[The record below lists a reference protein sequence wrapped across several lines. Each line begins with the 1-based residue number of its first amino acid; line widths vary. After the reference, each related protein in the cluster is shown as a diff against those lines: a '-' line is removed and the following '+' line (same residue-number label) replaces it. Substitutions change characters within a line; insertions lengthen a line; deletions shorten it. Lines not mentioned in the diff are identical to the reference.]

1 KVSHFFPGHLWLF
14 IGLISGDDSLD
25 TREGVD
31 LVLKCRFTEHYDS
44 SDFTFYWARWT
55 CCPTLF
61 ENVAIGDVQLNSNY
75 RLDFRPSRGIYDLQ
89 IKNTSY
95 NRDNGRF
102 ECRIKAKG
110 TGADV
115 HQEFYNLTVLTAP
128 HPPMVTPG
136 NLAVATEEKPLELT
150 CSSIG
155 GSPDPMITWYREGST
170 VPLQSYALKGGSK
183 NHYTNATLQIV
194 PRRADDGAKY
204 KCVVWNRA
212 MPEGHTLETSVSLNV
227 NYYPRVEVGPQN
239 PLRIERDHVAKLEC
253 RVDAKPMVS
262 NVRWSR
268 NGQYVSATPTH
279 TIYRVNRHHAGKYT
293 CSADNGLG
301 KTGEKDIVLDVL
313 YPPIVVIESKTHEA
327 EEGETVLIRCN
338 VTANPSPINIE
349 WLKEGAP
356 DFRHNGELLT
366 LGSVR
371 AEHAGNYICRSVN
384 IMQPFN
390 SKRVEGVGN
399 STVALLVRHRP
410 GQAYI
415 TPNKPVVHVGNGVT
429 LTCSANPPGWPVP
442 QYRWFRDIDGDIGN
456 TQKILAQGPQY
467 SIPKA
472 HLGSEGKYHC
482 HAVNEL
488 GIGKIA
494 TIILEVHQPPQFL
507 AKLQQHMTR
516 RVGDVDYAVTCSAKG
531 KPTPQIRWIK
541 DGTEILATRKMFDI
555 RTTPTDAGGGVV
567 AVQSILRFRGKAR
580 PNGNQLLPNDRGLYT
595 CLYENDVNSAN
606 SSMHLRIEH
615 EPIIIHQYNKVAYDL
630 RESAEVVCRVQA
642 YPKPEFQW
650 QYGNNPSP
658 LTMSSDGHYEIS
670 TRMENNDIYTSIL
683 RIAHLQHSDY
693 GEYICRAVN
702 PLDSIRALIRLQPKG
717 SPEKAT
723 NLKILEVGH
732 NYAVLNWI
740 PGFNGGFSNTKYLVS
755 YRRVATPRE
764 QSLSDCS
771 GHGYIPSYQI
781 SSSSSSNSNH
791 EWIEFNCFKE
801 NPCKLAPLDQHQ
813 SYMFKV
819 YALNSKGTSAYSN
832 EVVATTKVSKIPPPL
847 HVSYDPNSH
856 VLGINVAATCL
867 SLIAVV
873 ESLVTRD
880 ATVPMW
886 EIVET
891 LTLLPSGSETT
902 FKEAVINHMS
912 RPAHYTTATSG
923 RSLGMGGG
931 GAGGV
936 AGGSHH
942 GEDRTMALAETA
954 GPGPV
959 VRVKLCLRS
968 NHEHCGAYA
977 NAEIGKSYMPHNSS
991 MTTSALVAIII
1002 ASISFCI
1009 FLALL
1014 YAFCRCRRTHAAKK
1028 EAAGGTGTATNTTT
1042 PGAAGGKEYDLD
1054 LDASRRPSLTQTS
1067 VGDPQQQ
1074 SQQQPPP
1081 PPPYYPTGT
1090 LDSKET
1096 GGGCGMELTLT
1107 ALHDPDEQ
1115 LNMQQ
1120 QQHHSN
1126 HGQYQQP
1133 KAILGIYSGA
1143 GAGPGAGAGAG
1154 GVGSGGGGGAHSNGY
1169 GYHVTSAIGV
1179 DGDSYQ
1185 VLPSAASSAAG
1196 SHGIGHGH
1204 GHGHGIG
1211 TGAGESGPLEA
1222 TPATCNIGGTGS
1234 GSSNINP
1241 KQQLIARANL
1251 TNQPTIAST
1260 TNNKIFSSSNNN
1272 NGNSN
1277 SNHSTNNTTTTN
1289 NNNSSSSNSTSIT
1302 TLQRIHLA
1310 NRERERVTAA
1320 TAGTTTALATT
1331 ITTTSRNAKAATT
1344 TTTLAITG
1352 SSNNSNEN
1360 NYSNARDMSQEAL
1373 WRLQLAAAQS
1383 QQIYVERPPS
1393 AFSGLVDYSGYSPHI
1408 QTVTSSL
1415 SQQSFAAGG
1424 SAPAQPLAP
1433 HEMLQA
1439 AQRYG
1444 TLRKSAGKQP
1454 PLPPQ
1459 RKDLGQQPKPQQQ
1472 MGKLLFLLIG

>member
-1 KVSHFFPGHLWLF
+1 MSTIKLLIIGQLWLW

-44 SDFTFYWARWT
+44 TDFTFYWARWT

-212 MPEGHTLETSVSLNV
+212 MPEGHMLETSVTLNV

-239 PLRIERDHVAKLEC
+239 PLKVERDHVAKLDC

-313 YPPIVVIESKTHEA
+313 YPPIVFIESKTHEA

-338 VTANPSPINIE
+338 VTANPSPINVE

-356 DFRHNGELLT
+356 DFRYTGELLT

-442 QYRWFRDIDGDIGN
+442 QYRWFRDMDGDIGN

-541 DGTEILATRKMFDI
+541 DGTEILPTRKMFDI

-615 EPIIIHQYNKVAYDL
+615 EPIVIHQYNKVAYDL

-670 TRMENNDIYTSIL
+670 TRMENNDVYTSIL

-702 PLDSIRALIRLQPKG
+702 PLDTIRAPIRLQPKG
-717 SPEKAT
+717 SPEKPT

-732 NYAVLNWI
+732 NYAVLNWT
-740 PGFNGGFSNTKYLVS
+740 PGFNGGFMSTKYLVS

-764 QSLSDCS
+764 QTLSDCS
-771 GHGYIPSYQI
+771 GNGYIPSYQI
-781 SSSSSSNSNH
+781 SSSSSNSNH

-819 YALNSKGTSAYSN
+819 YALNSKGTSGYSN
-832 EVVATTKVSKIPPPL
+832 EILATTKVSKIPPPL

-902 FKEAVINHMS
+902 FKEAIINHVS
-912 RPAHYTTATSG
+912 RPAHYTTATTSG
-923 RSLGMGGG
+923 RSLGVG
-931 GAGGV
+931 
-936 AGGSHH
+936 GGSHL

-977 NAEIGKSYMPHNSS
+977 NAEIGKSYMPHKSS

-1002 ASISFCI
+1002 ASLSFVV
-1009 FLALL
+1009 FLGLL
-1014 YAFCRCRRTHAAKK
+1014 YAFCHCRRKHASKK
-1028 EAAGGTGTATNTTT
+1028 ESSSVGGVVGGGNANTTT
-1042 PGAAGGKEYDLD
+1042 NPGSSGAKEYDLD
-1054 LDASRRPSLTQTS
+1054 LDASRRPSLSQ
-1067 VGDPQQQ
+1067 DPQQ

-1090 LDSKET
+1090 LDSKDI
-1096 GGGCGMELTLT
+1096 GSGNGNGGMELTLT

-1115 LNMQQ
+1115 LNMQQHQ

-1133 KAILGIYSGA
+1133 KAILGIY
-1143 GAGPGAGAGAG
+1143 G
-1154 GVGSGGGGGAHSNGY
+1154 GVAGSGGNNSGGQHPHSNGY

-1179 DGDSYQ
+1179 DSDSYQ
-1185 VLPSAASSAAG
+1185 VLPSVANSAAG
-1196 SHGIGHGH
+1196 SHGHGSGHGH
-1204 GHGHGIG
+1204 GHGL
-1211 TGAGESGPLEA
+1211 GAGEW
-1222 TPATCNIGGTGS
+1222 
-1234 GSSNINP
+1234 
-1241 KQQLIARANL
+1241 
-1251 TNQPTIAST
+1251 
-1260 TNNKIFSSSNNN
+1260 SSS
-1272 NGNSN
+1272 
-1277 SNHSTNNTTTTN
+1277 
-1289 NNNSSSSNSTSIT
+1289 
-1302 TLQRIHLA
+1302 
-1310 NRERERVTAA
+1310 
-1320 TAGTTTALATT
+1320 
-1331 ITTTSRNAKAATT
+1331 
-1344 TTTLAITG
+1344 
-1352 SSNNSNEN
+1352 NSNEN
-1360 NYSNARDMSQEAL
+1360 NYSNARDLSQEAL
-1373 WRLQLAAAQS
+1373 WRLQMATAQS

-1408 QTVTSSL
+1408 PTVTSSL
-1415 SQQSFAAGG
+1415 SQQSF
-1424 SAPAQPLAP
+1424 SPTQQLAP

-1444 TLRKSAGKQP
+1444 TLRKSGKQP

-1459 RKDLGQQPKPQQQ
+1459 RKDMQQQAKPPQQMADIIQ
-1472 MGKLLFLLIG
+1472 DLAN

>member
-1 KVSHFFPGHLWLF
+1 ICVPSCVIPGQLWLS

-44 SDFTFYWARWT
+44 TDFTFYWARWT

-212 MPEGHTLETSVSLNV
+212 MPEGHMLETSVSLNV

-239 PLRIERDHVAKLEC
+239 PLRVERDHVAKLEC

-268 NGQYVSATPTH
+268 NGQYVSATPIH

-356 DFRHNGELLT
+356 DFRYTGELLT

-384 IMQPFN
+384 IMQPFS
-390 SKRVEGVGN
+390 SKRIEGVGN

-442 QYRWFRDIDGDIGN
+442 QYRWFRDMDGDIGN

-541 DGTEILATRKMFDI
+541 DGTEILPTRKIFDI
-555 RTTPTDAGGGVV
+555 KTTPKDAGGGVV
-567 AVQSILRFRGKAR
+567 AVQSILRFRGGAR

-683 RIAHLQHSDY
+683 RIANLQHSDY

-702 PLDSIRALIRLQPKG
+702 PLDSIRAPIRLQPKG
-717 SPEKAT
+717 SPEKPT

-732 NYAVLNWI
+732 NYAVLNWT
-740 PGFNGGFSNTKYLVS
+740 PGFNGGFGNTKYLVS

-764 QSLSDCS
+764 QTLADCS

-781 SSSSSSNSNH
+781 SSSSSNSNH

-801 NPCKLAPLDQHQ
+801 NPCKLSPLDQHQ

-819 YALNSKGTSAYSN
+819 YALNSKGTSGYSN
-832 EVVATTKVSKIPPPL
+832 EILATTKVSKIPPPL

-891 LTLLPSGSETT
+891 LTLLSSGRETT
-902 FKEAVINHMS
+902 FKEAVISHIS
-912 RPAHYTTATSG
+912 RPAHYTTATTSG
-923 RSLGMGGG
+923 RSLG
-931 GAGGV
+931 GGV
-936 AGGSHH
+936 ISGGVVGGGSHL

-991 MTTSALVAIII
+991 MTTSALVAIVI
-1002 ASISFCI
+1002 ASLSFLV
-1009 FLALL
+1009 FAALL
-1014 YAFCRCRRTHAAKK
+1014 YAFCRCRRRHASKK
-1028 EAAGGTGTATNTTT
+1028 EGGGGDDTTT
-1042 PGAAGGKEYDLD
+1042 NPGSAVAKEYDLD
-1054 LDASRRPSLTQTS
+1054 LDASRRPSQS
-1067 VGDPQQQ
+1067 QDPQQ
-1074 SQQQPPP
+1074 SQQQQQPLPP
-1081 PPPYYPTGT
+1081 PPPYYPTGS
-1090 LDSKET
+1090 LDSKDI
-1096 GGGCGMELTLT
+1096 GSGNGGMELTLT

-1120 QQHHSN
+1120 QQQQQHSHNN

-1133 KAILGIYSGA
+1133 KAILGIYGGGSNA
-1143 GAGPGAGAGAG
+1143 G
-1154 GVGSGGGGGAHSNGY
+1154 GSGGNPHSNGY

-1179 DGDSYQ
+1179 DSDSYQ
-1185 VLPSAASSAAG
+1185 VLPSVANSAAG
-1196 SHGIGHGH
+1196 SHGSHGHGNGHGH
-1204 GHGHGIG
+1204 GL
-1211 TGAGESGPLEA
+1211 GAGESGPLEA
-1222 TPATCNIGGTGS
+1222 TPATCNISG

-1241 KQQLIARANL
+1241 MQQQHSARANL
-1251 TNQPTIAST
+1251 TNQPTTIAIA
-1260 TNNKIFSSSNNN
+1260 NNP
-1272 NGNSN
+1272 
-1277 SNHSTNNTTTTN
+1277 TTN
-1289 NNNSSSSNSTSIT
+1289 NNYNNNYNNNNT
-1302 TLQRIHLA
+1302 TNNNTNNCNTNTNTLKRSHLG
-1310 NRERERVTAA
+1310 NRERERERDPFARERSLVTAA
-1320 TAGTTTALATT
+1320 TAATTTALATT

-1373 WRLQLAAAQS
+1373 WRLQMAAAQS

-1408 QTVTSSL
+1408 PTVTSSL
-1415 SQQSFAAGG
+1415 SQQSF
-1424 SAPAQPLAP
+1424 SPTQQLTP

-1444 TLRKSAGKQP
+1444 TLRKSGKQP

-1459 RKDLGQQPKPQQQ
+1459 RKDLQQQAKPQQP
-1472 MGKLLFLLIG
+1472 MGKFITYVYH

>member
-1 KVSHFFPGHLWLF
+1 MSTIKLLIIGQLWLS

-44 SDFTFYWARWT
+44 TDFTFYWARWT

-212 MPEGHTLETSVSLNV
+212 MPEGHMLETSVTLNV

-239 PLRIERDHVAKLEC
+239 PLKVERDHVAKLDC

-313 YPPIVVIESKTHEA
+313 YPPIVFIESKTHEA

-338 VTANPSPINIE
+338 VTANPAPINVE

-356 DFRHNGELLT
+356 DFRYTGELLT

-384 IMQPFN
+384 IMQPFS

-442 QYRWFRDIDGDIGN
+442 QYRWFRDMDGDIGN
-456 TQKILAQGPQY
+456 TQKILSQGPQY

-541 DGTEILATRKMFDI
+541 DGTEILPTRKMFDI

-615 EPIIIHQYNKVAYDL
+615 EPIVIHQYNKVAYDL

-670 TRMENNDIYTSIL
+670 TRMENNDVYTSIL

-702 PLDSIRALIRLQPKG
+702 PLDSIRAPIRLQPKG
-717 SPEKAT
+717 SPEKPT

-732 NYAVLNWI
+732 NYAVLNWT
-740 PGFNGGFSNTKYLVS
+740 PGFNGGFMSTKYLVS

-764 QSLSDCS
+764 QTLSDCS
-771 GHGYIPSYQI
+771 GNGYIPSYQI
-781 SSSSSSNSNH
+781 SSSSSNSNH

-819 YALNSKGTSAYSN
+819 YALNSKGTSGYSN
-832 EVVATTKVSKIPPPL
+832 EILATTKVSKIPPPL

-902 FKEAVINHMS
+902 FKEAIINHVS
-912 RPAHYTTATSG
+912 RPAHYTTATTSG
-923 RSLGMGGG
+923 RSLGVG
-931 GAGGV
+931 
-936 AGGSHH
+936 GGSHL

-977 NAEIGKSYMPHNSS
+977 NAEIGKSYMPHKSS

-1002 ASISFCI
+1002 ASLSFVV
-1009 FLALL
+1009 FLGLL
-1014 YAFCRCRRTHAAKK
+1014 YAFCHCRRKHAAKK
-1028 EAAGGTGTATNTTT
+1028 ESSSVGGGVGGGNASATTNPGSTGA
-1042 PGAAGGKEYDLD
+1042 KEYDLD
-1054 LDASRRPSLTQTS
+1054 LDASRRPSLSQ
-1067 VGDPQQQ
+1067 DPQQ

-1090 LDSKET
+1090 LDSKDIGT
-1096 GGGCGMELTLT
+1096 GNGGMELTLT

-1133 KAILGIYSGA
+1133 KAILGIY
-1143 GAGPGAGAGAG
+1143 G
-1154 GVGSGGGGGAHSNGY
+1154 GVAGSGGNNSGGQHPHSNGY

-1179 DGDSYQ
+1179 DSDSYQ
-1185 VLPSAASSAAG
+1185 VLPSVANSAAG
-1196 SHGIGHGH
+1196 SHGHGSGHGH
-1204 GHGHGIG
+1204 GL
-1211 TGAGESGPLEA
+1211 GAGEW
-1222 TPATCNIGGTGS
+1222 
-1234 GSSNINP
+1234 
-1241 KQQLIARANL
+1241 
-1251 TNQPTIAST
+1251 
-1260 TNNKIFSSSNNN
+1260 SSS
-1272 NGNSN
+1272 
-1277 SNHSTNNTTTTN
+1277 
-1289 NNNSSSSNSTSIT
+1289 
-1302 TLQRIHLA
+1302 
-1310 NRERERVTAA
+1310 
-1320 TAGTTTALATT
+1320 
-1331 ITTTSRNAKAATT
+1331 
-1344 TTTLAITG
+1344 
-1352 SSNNSNEN
+1352 NSNEN
-1360 NYSNARDMSQEAL
+1360 NYSNARDLSQEAL
-1373 WRLQLAAAQS
+1373 WRLQMATAQS

-1408 QTVTSSL
+1408 PTVTSSL
-1415 SQQSFAAGG
+1415 SQQSF
-1424 SAPAQPLAP
+1424 SPTQQLAP

-1444 TLRKSAGKQP
+1444 TLRKSGKQP

-1459 RKDLGQQPKPQQQ
+1459 RKDMQQQAKPPQQMADIIQ
-1472 MGKLLFLLIG
+1472 DLAN

>member
-1 KVSHFFPGHLWLF
+1 MSTIKLLIIGHLWLL

-212 MPEGHTLETSVSLNV
+212 MPEGHMLETSVSLNV

-239 PLRIERDHVAKLEC
+239 PLRVERDHVAKLEC

-268 NGQYVSATPTH
+268 NGQYVSATPIH

-338 VTANPSPINIE
+338 VTANPTPINIE

-356 DFRHNGELLT
+356 DFRYTGELLT

-384 IMQPFN
+384 IMQPFS

-442 QYRWFRDIDGDIGN
+442 QYRWFRDMDGDIGN

-541 DGTEILATRKMFDI
+541 DGTEILPTRKMFDI

-650 QYGNNPSP
+650 QFGNNPSP

-702 PLDSIRALIRLQPKG
+702 PLDSIRAPVRLQPKG
-717 SPEKAT
+717 APEKPT

-732 NYAVLNWI
+732 NYAVLNWQ
-740 PGFNGGFSNTKYLVS
+740 PGFNGGFMSTKYLVS

-764 QSLSDCS
+764 QTLSECS

-781 SSSSSSNSNH
+781 SSSSSNSNH

-819 YALNSKGTSAYSN
+819 YALNTKGTSGYSN
-832 EVVATTKVSKIPPPL
+832 EILATTKVSKIPPPL

-902 FKEAVINHMS
+902 FKEAVISHMS
-912 RPAHYTTATSG
+912 RPALYTTATTSG
-923 RSLGMGGG
+923 RSLGAAAVG
-931 GAGGV
+931 
-936 AGGSHH
+936 GGSHL

-991 MTTSALVAIII
+991 MTTSALVAIVI
-1002 ASISFCI
+1002 ASLSFII

-1014 YAFCRCRRTHAAKK
+1014 YAFCRCRRRHASKK
-1028 EAAGGTGTATNTTT
+1028 ESGSAVGGGGGGGASNSTANPGSTGA
-1042 PGAAGGKEYDLD
+1042 KEYDLD
-1054 LDASRRPSLTQTS
+1054 LDESRRPSLSQ
-1067 VGDPQQQ
+1067 DAQQ
-1074 SQQQPPP
+1074 SQQQQQQQLQPPLP
-1081 PPPYYPTGT
+1081 PPPYYPTGS
-1090 LDSKET
+1090 LDSKDIIS
-1096 GGGCGMELTLT
+1096 GRELTLT

-1120 QQHHSN
+1120 QQQQQQQHHNN

-1133 KAILGIYSGA
+1133 KAILGIY
-1143 GAGPGAGAGAG
+1143 G
-1154 GVGSGGGGGAHSNGY
+1154 GVSGSAGVGVAVSGSGNNGSGGQHQHSNGY

-1179 DGDSYQ
+1179 DSDSYQ
-1185 VLPSAASSAAG
+1185 VLPSAANSSAAPG
-1196 SHGIGHGH
+1196 SHGHASGHGHAHGH
-1204 GHGHGIG
+1204 GHGLG
-1211 TGAGESGPLEA
+1211 TGEW
-1222 TPATCNIGGTGS
+1222 
-1234 GSSNINP
+1234 
-1241 KQQLIARANL
+1241 
-1251 TNQPTIAST
+1251 
-1260 TNNKIFSSSNNN
+1260 SSS
-1272 NGNSN
+1272 
-1277 SNHSTNNTTTTN
+1277 
-1289 NNNSSSSNSTSIT
+1289 
-1302 TLQRIHLA
+1302 
-1310 NRERERVTAA
+1310 
-1320 TAGTTTALATT
+1320 
-1331 ITTTSRNAKAATT
+1331 
-1344 TTTLAITG
+1344 
-1352 SSNNSNEN
+1352 NSNEN
-1360 NYSNARDMSQEAL
+1360 NYSNARDLSQEASL
-1373 WRLQLAAAQS
+1373 WRLQMAAAQS

-1408 QTVTSSL
+1408 PTVTSSL
-1415 SQQSFAAGG
+1415 SQQSF
-1424 SAPAQPLAP
+1424 SPTQQLAP

-1439 AQRYG
+1439 AHRYG
-1444 TLRKSAGKQP
+1444 TLRKSGKQP

-1459 RKDLGQQPKPQQQ
+1459 RKDLQQQAKPPQQMADIIQ
-1472 MGKLLFLLIG
+1472 DLAN

>member
-1 KVSHFFPGHLWLF
+1 M
-14 IGLISGDDSLD
+14 IGVVQQIGADDSLD

-44 SDFTFYWARWT
+44 TDFTFYWARWT

-75 RLDFRPSRGIYDLQ
+75 RLDFRPGRGIYDLQ

-136 NLAVATEEKPLELT
+136 NIAVATEEKPLELT

-239 PLRIERDHVAKLEC
+239 PMRIERDHVAKLEC

-268 NGQYVSATPTH
+268 NGQYVSATPVH

-327 EEGETVLIRCN
+327 EEGETVLVRCN
-338 VTANPSPINIE
+338 VTANPPPITIE

-356 DFRHNGELLT
+356 DFRYTGELLT
-366 LGSVR
+366 LVSVR

-390 SKRVEGVGN
+390 TKRIEGVGN

-442 QYRWFRDIDGDIGN
+442 QYRWFRDMDGDVGN

-541 DGTEILATRKMFDI
+541 DGTEILPTRKMFDI

-580 PNGNQLLPNDRGLYT
+580 PNGNQLLPSDRGLYT

-615 EPIIIHQYNKVAYDL
+615 EPIIIHQYNKVAFDM

-650 QYGNNPSP
+650 QFGNNPSP

-702 PLDSIRALIRLQPKG
+702 PLDSIRAPIKLQPKG
-717 SPEKAT
+717 QPEKPT
-723 NLKILEVGH
+723 NLKVLEVAH
-732 NYAVLNWI
+732 NYAVLAWL
-740 PGFNGGFSNTKYLVS
+740 PGFNGGFMSTKYLVS

-764 QSLSDCS
+764 QLLADCS
-771 GHGYIPSYQI
+771 GHGYIPSYQV
-781 SSSSSSNSNH
+781 SSSSSNVGAH
-791 EWIEFNCFKE
+791 EWIEFNCFRE

-819 YALNSKGTSAYSN
+819 YALNSKGTSGYSN
-832 EVVATTKVSKIPPPL
+832 EVLATTKVSKIPPPL

-873 ESLVTRD
+873 ESLVTRE

-902 FKEAVINHMS
+902 FKEAVINHMA
-912 RPAHYTTATSG
+912 RTAHYTTATSSG
-923 RSLGMGGG
+923 RN
-931 GAGGV
+931 GA
-936 AGGSHH
+936 HL

-991 MTTSALVAIII
+991 MTTSALVAIVI
-1002 ASISFCI
+1002 ASLSFLV

-1028 EAAGGTGTATNTTT
+1028 QAAGGNATTTTTTTTTGTG
-1042 PGAAGGKEYDLD
+1042 PGAKEYDLD
-1054 LDASRRPSLTQTS
+1054 DTPTS
-1067 VGDPQQQ
+1067 GADPQQT
-1074 SQQQPPP
+1074 QQQQQQQQHPPNLPP
-1081 PPPYYPTGT
+1081 PPPYYPSGT
-1090 LDSKET
+1090 LDSKQD
-1096 GGGCGMELTLT
+1096 GGSGSGSGGMELTLT

-1120 QQHHSN
+1120 QQNEALHSGLY
-1126 HGQYQQP
+1126 HQP
-1133 KAILGIYSGA
+1133 QAAASAKAILGLY
-1143 GAGPGAGAGAG
+1143 
-1154 GVGSGGGGGAHSNGY
+1154 GGGGGGGSQHSNGY

-1185 VLPSAASSAAG
+1185 VMPSAAAAAAG
-1196 SHGIGHGH
+1196 GH
-1204 GHGHGIG
+1204 
-1211 TGAGESGPLEA
+1211 GAGESGPLEA
-1222 TPATCNIGGTGS
+1222 TPVAGN
-1234 GSSNINP
+1234 NNNNQ
-1241 KQQLIARANL
+1241 KQQQQQKLQQNSARANL
-1251 TNQPTIAST
+1251 TNQPTITNITNTICNSST
-1260 TNNKIFSSSNNN
+1260 NLTNPTPHTHTQPNTHTHTHSKLLTTH
-1272 NGNSN
+1272 NSN
-1277 SNHSTNNTTTTN
+1277 ATSTLKRKNHLGSGKD
-1289 NNNSSSSNSTSIT
+1289 
-1302 TLQRIHLA
+1302 RI
-1310 NRERERVTAA
+1310 ERERAAMLTAA
-1320 TAGTTTALATT
+1320 TAATTTALATT
-1331 ITTTSRNAKAATT
+1331 ITTTSRNAKTATT

-1360 NYSNARDMSQEAL
+1360 NYSNARDLSQEAL

-1393 AFSGLVDYSGYSPHI
+1393 AFSGLVDYSGYPPHI

-1415 SQQSFAAGG
+1415 SQQNFGQSTGGGGAGASG
-1424 SAPAQPLAP
+1424 TQPLAP

-1444 TLRKSAGKQP
+1444 TLRKSGKQP
-1454 PLPPQ
+1454 PLPPM
-1459 RKDLGQQPKPQQQ
+1459 RKDLQQQQQQQQKPQQQ
-1472 MGKLLFLLIG
+1472 QLADIIQDLAN

>member
-1 KVSHFFPGHLWLF
+1 MTTIKLLIIGWLWLCLLAD
-14 IGLISGDDSLD
+14 GGSADESLD

-31 LVLKCRFTEHYDS
+31 VVLKCRFTEHYDS
-44 SDFTFYWARWT
+44 TDFTFYWARWT

-75 RLDFRPSRGIYDLQ
+75 RLDFRPGRGIYDLQ

-115 HQEFYNLTVLTAP
+115 HQEFYNVTVLTAP

-136 NLAVATEEKPLELT
+136 NIAVATEEKPLELT

-155 GSPDPMITWYREGST
+155 GSPDPMITWFREGSK

-183 NHYTNATLQIV
+183 NHYTNATLQIL

-204 KCVVWNRA
+204 ICVVWNRA
-212 MPEGHTLETSVSLNV
+212 MPEGHTLETSVALNV

-239 PLRIERDHVAKLEC
+239 PLRIERDHIAKLDC

-268 NGQYVSATPTH
+268 NGQYVSATPSH
-279 TIYRVNRHHAGKYT
+279 TIYRVSRHHAGKYT

-301 KTGEKDIVLDVL
+301 KTGEKDIILDVL
-313 YPPIVVIESKTHEA
+313 YAPIVTIESKTHEA
-327 EEGETVLIRCN
+327 EEGETVLVRCN
-338 VTANPSPINIE
+338 VTANPSPIAIE

-356 DFRHNGELLT
+356 DFRYAGEQLT
-366 LGSVR
+366 LVSVR

-384 IMQPFN
+384 LMQPYN
-390 SKRVEGVGN
+390 SKRLEGVGN

-415 TPNKPVVHVGNGVT
+415 SPNKPVVHVGNGVT
-429 LTCSANPPGWPVP
+429 LSCSANPPGWPVP
-442 QYRWFRDIDGDIGN
+442 QYRWFRDMDGELSN

-472 HLGSEGKYHC
+472 HLGSEGRYHC

-488 GIGKIA
+488 GIGKMA
-494 TIILEVHQPPQFL
+494 TIVLEVHQPPQFL

-516 RVGDVDYAVTCSAKG
+516 RVGDVDYAVTCSAKA

-541 DGTEILATRKMFDI
+541 DGTEILPSRKLYEI

-567 AVQSILRFRGKAR
+567 TVQSILRFRGKAR
-580 PNGNQLLPNDRGLYT
+580 PNGNQLLPGDRGLFT

-615 EPIIIHQYNKVAYDL
+615 EPIVLHQYNKVAYDM
-630 RESAEVVCRVQA
+630 RESAEVICKVQA

-650 QYGNNPSP
+650 QFSSNPSP

-693 GEYICRAVN
+693 GEYTCRAVN
-702 PLDSIRALIRLQPKG
+702 PLDTIRTQIRLQPKG
-717 SPEKAT
+717 APEKPNA
-723 NLKILEVGH
+723 LKVLEVAH
-732 NYAVLNWI
+732 NYAVLSWQ
-740 PGFNGGFSNTKYLVS
+740 PGFNGGLLNTKYLVS

-764 QSLSDCS
+764 QLLSDCS
-771 GHGYIPSYQI
+771 GLAYSSVNSYQL
-781 SSSSSSNSNH
+781 SSSGQGGAH
-791 EWIEFNCFKE
+791 EWIEFNCFRE

-819 YALNSKGTSAYSN
+819 YALNAKGTSGYSN
-832 EVVATTKVSKIPPPL
+832 EILATTKVSKIPPPL

-902 FKEAVINHMS
+902 FKEAVINQIA
-912 RPAHYTTATSG
+912 RTAHYTTATTSG
-923 RSLGMGGG
+923 RSL
-931 GAGGV
+931 AP
-936 AGGSHH
+936 GSGQL

-959 VRVKLCLRS
+959 VRVKLCLLA

-977 NAEIGKSYMPHNSS
+977 NAEIGKSYMPHSS
-991 MTTSALVAIII
+991 SLTTSALVAIII
-1002 ASISFCI
+1002 AALSF
-1009 FLALL
+1009 LVLVAVL

-1028 EAAGGTGTATNTTT
+1028 QAAAAATTTATATATTTATTTTT
-1042 PGAAGGKEYDLD
+1042 PAVIQGAKDYDVDGTLNAATG
-1054 LDASRRPSLTQTS
+1054 DATQQQQQQQQQLQQTS
-1067 VGDPQQQ
+1067 L
-1074 SQQQPPP
+1074 PPP
-1081 PPPYYPTGT
+1081 PPPYYPTGS
-1090 LDSKET
+1090 LDSKQLDA
-1096 GGGCGMELTLT
+1096 GMELTLT

-1120 QQHHSN
+1120 SEMHQQQQLQQQQQQQQYPMQAKSSQ
-1126 HGQYQQP
+1126 GLYQQP
-1133 KAILGIYSGA
+1133 H
-1143 GAGPGAGAGAG
+1143 P
-1154 GVGSGGGGGAHSNGY
+1154 NGY
-1169 GYHVTSAIGV
+1169 GYHVTSAIGI

-1185 VLPSAASSAAG
+1185 VLPSSVSG
-1196 SHGIGHGH
+1196 HHG
-1204 GHGHGIG
+1204 
-1211 TGAGESGPLEA
+1211 E
-1222 TPATCNIGGTGS
+1222 C
-1234 GSSNINP
+1234 
-1241 KQQLIARANL
+1241 K
-1251 TNQPTIAST
+1251 
-1260 TNNKIFSSSNNN
+1260 
-1272 NGNSN
+1272 
-1277 SNHSTNNTTTTN
+1277 
-1289 NNNSSSSNSTSIT
+1289 
-1302 TLQRIHLA
+1302 
-1310 NRERERVTAA
+1310 
-1320 TAGTTTALATT
+1320 
-1331 ITTTSRNAKAATT
+1331 
-1344 TTTLAITG
+1344 
-1352 SSNNSNEN
+1352 
-1360 NYSNARDMSQEAL
+1360 
-1373 WRLQLAAAQS
+1373 
-1383 QQIYVERPPS
+1383 
-1393 AFSGLVDYSGYSPHI
+1393 
-1408 QTVTSSL
+1408 
-1415 SQQSFAAGG
+1415 
-1424 SAPAQPLAP
+1424 
-1433 HEMLQA
+1433 
-1439 AQRYG
+1439 
-1444 TLRKSAGKQP
+1444 
-1454 PLPPQ
+1454 
-1459 RKDLGQQPKPQQQ
+1459 
-1472 MGKLLFLLIG
+1472 

>member
-1 KVSHFFPGHLWLF
+1 LWPSS
-14 IGLISGDDSLD
+14 IVLISVLVTLLASVSGDDSLD

-44 SDFTFYWARWT
+44 TDFTFYWARWT

-150 CSSIG
+150 CGSIG

-268 NGQYVSATPTH
+268 NGQYVSATPIH

-293 CSADNGLG
+293 CNADNGLG

-356 DFRHNGELLT
+356 DFRYTGELLT

-390 SKRVEGVGN
+390 SKRIEGVGN

-442 QYRWFRDIDGDIGN
+442 QYRWFRDMDGDIGN

-541 DGTEILATRKMFDI
+541 DGTEILPTRKMFDI

-580 PNGNQLLPNDRGLYT
+580 PNGNQLLPNDRGLFT

-702 PLDSIRALIRLQPKG
+702 PLDSIRAPIRLQPKG
-717 SPEKAT
+717 APEKPT

-732 NYAVLNWI
+732 NYAVLSWQ
-740 PGFNGGFSNTKYLVS
+740 PGFNGGFMGTKYLIS

-764 QSLSDCS
+764 QTLSDCS

-781 SSSSSSNSNH
+781 SSSSSSSNH

-819 YALNSKGTSAYSN
+819 YALNSKGTSGYSN
-832 EVVATTKVSKIPPPL
+832 EVLATTKVSKIPPPL

-891 LTLLPSGSETT
+891 LTLLSSGSETT

-912 RPAHYTTATSG
+912 RAAHYTTATTSG
-923 RSLGMGGG
+923 RSLGVGGG
-931 GAGGV
+931 GAVGT
-936 AGGSHH
+936 HL

-959 VRVKLCLRS
+959 VRVKLCLKS

-1002 ASISFCI
+1002 ASLSFCI

-1028 EAAGGTGTATNTTT
+1028 DSTTDATSAPGGGGGGGV
-1042 PGAAGGKEYDLD
+1042 PAGGKEYDLD
-1054 LDASRRPSLTQTS
+1054 LDASRRPSLNQNDTQE
-1067 VGDPQQQ
+1067 
-1074 SQQQPPP
+1074 SQQQQQPLP
-1081 PPPYYPTGT
+1081 PPPYYPSGN
-1090 LDSKET
+1090 LDSKDMV
-1096 GGGCGMELTLT
+1096 GGNGGMELTLT

-1120 QQHHSN
+1120 QQQHHNN

-1133 KAILGIYSGA
+1133 KAIMGIYG
-1143 GAGPGAGAGAG
+1143 
-1154 GVGSGGGGGAHSNGY
+1154 GSGGGGGGGGVAGTGASSGGQHPHSNGY

-1185 VLPSAASSAAG
+1185 VLPTAGNSAAG
-1196 SHGIGHGH
+1196 SHGHGGHGH
-1204 GHGHGIG
+1204 GL
-1211 TGAGESGPLEA
+1211 GAGESGPLEA
-1222 TPATCNIGGTGS
+1222 TPATCNIGGG
-1234 GSSNINP
+1234 SNINP
-1241 KQQLIARANL
+1241 MQHQQHTARANL
-1251 TNQPTIAST
+1251 TNQPTIPGNT
-1260 TNNKIFSSSNNN
+1260 TNNNITNITQNTNNN
-1272 NGNSN
+1272 
-1277 SNHSTNNTTTTN
+1277 NNTTTLKRN
-1289 NNNSSSSNSTSIT
+1289 
-1302 TLQRIHLA
+1302 HLG
-1310 NRERERVTAA
+1310 NRERERERSLVTAA
-1320 TAGTTTALATT
+1320 TAATTTALATT
-1331 ITTTSRNAKAATT
+1331 ITTTSRNAKTATT

-1352 SSNNSNEN
+1352 SSNNSTEN
-1360 NYSNARDMSQEAL
+1360 NYSNARDLSQEAL
-1373 WRLQLAAAQS
+1373 WRLQLAAAAQS

-1415 SQQSFAAGG
+1415 SQQSFTPQSG
-1424 SAPAQPLAP
+1424 SASVAQPLAP

-1444 TLRKSAGKQP
+1444 TLRKSGKQP

-1459 RKDLGQQPKPQQQ
+1459 RKDLQQQQQQQSKPQQQ
-1472 MGKLLFLLIG
+1472 LGE

>member
-1 KVSHFFPGHLWLF
+1 MTTIKL
-14 IGLISGDDSLD
+14 LIIACLLCGVGRADESLD

-44 SDFTFYWARWT
+44 TDFTFYWARWT

-75 RLDFRPSRGIYDLQ
+75 RLDFRPGHGIYDLQ

-115 HQEFYNLTVLTAP
+115 HQEFYNVTVLTAP

-136 NLAVATEEKPLELT
+136 NIAVATEEKPLELT

-155 GSPDPMITWYREGST
+155 GSPDPTITWFREGSK

-183 NHYTNATLQIV
+183 NHYTNATLQIL

-204 KCVVWNRA
+204 ICVVWNRA
-212 MPEGHTLETSVSLNV
+212 MPEGHTLETSVTLNV

-239 PLRIERDHVAKLEC
+239 PLRIERDHIAKLDC
-253 RVDAKPMVS
+253 RVDAKPIVS

-268 NGQYVSATPTH
+268 NGQYVSATPSH
-279 TIYRVNRHHAGKYT
+279 TIYRVSRHHAGKYT

-301 KTGEKDIVLDVL
+301 KTGEKDIILDVL
-313 YPPIVVIESKTHEA
+313 YPPVVTIESKTHEA

-338 VTANPSPINIE
+338 VTANPPPIAIE
-349 WLKEGAP
+349 WLKEGAT
-356 DFRHNGELLT
+356 DFRYAGELLT
-366 LGSVR
+366 LVSVR

-384 IMQPFN
+384 LMQPFG

-429 LTCSANPPGWPVP
+429 LSCSANPPGWPVP
-442 QYRWFRDIDGDIGN
+442 QYRWFRDVDGEAGN

-472 HLGSEGKYHC
+472 HLGSEGRYHC

-494 TIILEVHQPPQFL
+494 TITLEVHQPPQFL

-531 KPTPQIRWIK
+531 KPKPEIRWIK
-541 DGTEILATRKMFDI
+541 DGTEIFPARRLYEI

-567 AVQSILRFRGKAR
+567 NVQSVLRFRGKAR
-580 PNGNQLLPNDRGLYT
+580 PNGNQLLPGDRGLFT

-615 EPIIIHQYNKVAYDL
+615 EPIVLHPYNKVAYDL
-630 RESAEVVCRVQA
+630 RESAEVVCKVQA

-650 QYGNNPSP
+650 KFGNNPSP

-670 TRMENNDIYTSIL
+670 TRMESNDIYTTIL

-693 GEYICRAVN
+693 GEYTCRATN
-702 PLDSIRALIRLQPKG
+702 SLNTIRTQIRLQPKG
-717 SPEKAT
+717 PPEKPTA
-723 NLKILEVGH
+723 LKVLEVAH
-732 NYAVLNWI
+732 NYAVLSWQ
-740 PGFNGGFSNTKYLVS
+740 PGFNGGLSNTKYLVN

-764 QSLSDCS
+764 QLLSDCS
-771 GHGYIPSYQI
+771 GNGYAASYQV
-781 SSSSSSNSNH
+781 SSSTAAQSGAH
-791 EWIEFNCFKE
+791 ESIEFNCFHE

-819 YALNSKGTSAYSN
+819 YALNSKGTSGYSN
-832 EVVATTKVSKIPPPL
+832 EVLATTKVSKIPPPL

-902 FKEAVINHMS
+902 FKEAVINQIA
-912 RPAHYTTATSG
+912 RTAHYTTATTSG
-923 RSLGMGGG
+923 RSLGPGNG
-931 GAGGV
+931 
-936 AGGSHH
+936 HH

-959 VRVKLCLRS
+959 VRVKLCLLA

-977 NAEIGKSYMPHNSS
+977 NAEIGKSYMPHSS
-991 MTTSALVAIII
+991 SLTTSTWVAIVI
-1002 ASISFCI
+1002 AGLSFVLL
-1009 FLALL
+1009 LALL

-1028 EAAGGTGTATNTTT
+1028 QAAASAATAT
-1042 PGAAGGKEYDLD
+1042 PSSGAKDYDV
-1054 LDASRRPSLTQTS
+1054 DATCGTLVAAT
-1067 VGDPQQQ
+1067 GDTQQQ
-1074 SQQQPPP
+1074 APPP
-1081 PPPYYPTGT
+1081 PPPYYPTGS
-1090 LDSKET
+1090 LDSKQLD
-1096 GGGCGMELTLT
+1096 GGMELTLT

-1120 QQHHSN
+1120 GEMHTQQQQQQQQQQQYQTQSKCQQQGLYQQQQQQQQQQHT
-1126 HGQYQQP
+1126 
-1133 KAILGIYSGA
+1133 
-1143 GAGPGAGAGAG
+1143 
-1154 GVGSGGGGGAHSNGY
+1154 NGY
-1169 GYHVTSAIGV
+1169 GYHVASGIGI

-1185 VLPSAASSAAG
+1185 VLPSSVAG
-1196 SHGIGHGH
+1196 HHG
-1204 GHGHGIG
+1204 
-1211 TGAGESGPLEA
+1211 EW
-1222 TPATCNIGGTGS
+1222 
-1234 GSSNINP
+1234 
-1241 KQQLIARANL
+1241 
-1251 TNQPTIAST
+1251 
-1260 TNNKIFSSSNNN
+1260 SNNMP
-1272 NGNSN
+1272 G
-1277 SNHSTNNTTTTN
+1277 
-1289 NNNSSSSNSTSIT
+1289 
-1302 TLQRIHLA
+1302 
-1310 NRERERVTAA
+1310 
-1320 TAGTTTALATT
+1320 
-1331 ITTTSRNAKAATT
+1331 
-1344 TTTLAITG
+1344 G
-1352 SSNNSNEN
+1352 SQEN
-1360 NYSNARDMSQEAL
+1360 NYSNARDLSQEAL

-1383 QQIYVERPPS
+1383 QQIYVEQRPPS
-1393 AFSGLVDYSGYSPHI
+1393 AFSGLVDYAGYQHI
-1408 QTVTSSL
+1408 NTVTSSL
-1415 SQQSFAAGG
+1415 SQQSFGQQQQQQQQSVG
-1424 SAPAQPLAP
+1424 VQPLTP

-1444 TLRKSAGKQP
+1444 TLRKSKQP

-1459 RKDLGQQPKPQQQ
+1459 RKDQQQ
-1472 MGKLLFLLIG
+1472 QQQQQQQKQQQQLADIIQDLAN

>member
-1 KVSHFFPGHLWLF
+1 METIKLLI
-14 IGLISGDDSLD
+14 IGPVILGLLSVIQADDSLD

-75 RLDFRPSRGIYDLQ
+75 RLDFRPGRGIYDLQ

-136 NLAVATEEKPLELT
+136 NIAVATEEKPLELT

-239 PLRIERDHVAKLEC
+239 PLRIERDHIAKLDC

-268 NGQYVSATPTH
+268 NGQYVSATPSH
-279 TIYRVNRHHAGKYT
+279 TIYRVNRHHSGKYT

-301 KTGEKDIVLDVL
+301 KTGEKDIILDVL

-327 EEGETVLIRCN
+327 EEGETVLVRCN
-338 VTANPSPINIE
+338 VTANPPPIAIE

-356 DFRHNGELLT
+356 DFRYTGELLT

-384 IMQPFN
+384 LMQPFN
-390 SKRVEGVGN
+390 SKRIEGVGN

-429 LTCSANPPGWPVP
+429 LSCSANPPGWPVP
-442 QYRWFRDIDGDIGN
+442 QYRWFRDMDGEMSN

-488 GIGKIA
+488 GIGKMA
-494 TIILEVHQPPQFL
+494 TIVLEVHQPPQFL

-531 KPTPQIRWIK
+531 KPSPQIRWIK
-541 DGTEILATRKMFDI
+541 DGTEILPTRKMFDI
-555 RTTPTDAGGGVV
+555 RTSPTDAGGGVV
-567 AVQSILRFRGKAR
+567 TVQSILRFRGKAR
-580 PNGNQLLPNDRGLYT
+580 PNGNQLLPSDRGVFT

-606 SSMHLRIEH
+606 SSMHLHIEH

-630 RESAEVVCRVQA
+630 RESAEVVCKVQA

-650 QYGNNPSP
+650 QFGSNPSP
-658 LTMSSDGHYEIS
+658 LTMSSDGHYEIV
-670 TRMENNDIYTSIL
+670 TRMENNDVYTSIL
-683 RIAHLQHSDY
+683 RIGHLQHSDY
-693 GEYICRAVN
+693 GEYICRATN
-702 PLDSIRALIRLQPKG
+702 DLNAIRAPIRLQPKG
-717 SPEKAT
+717 QPDKPT

-732 NYAVLNWI
+732 NYAVLNWQ
-740 PGFNGGFSNTKYLVS
+740 PGFNGGLMSTKYLVS
-755 YRRVATPRE
+755 YRRVNTPRE
-764 QSLSDCS
+764 QLLADCS
-771 GHGYIPSYQI
+771 SPGYGYQV
-781 SSSSSSNSNH
+781 SSSSSSSSSSSGAAH
-791 EWIEFNCFKE
+791 EWIEFNCFRE

-819 YALNSKGTSAYSN
+819 YALNSKGTSGFSN
-832 EVVATTKVSKIPPPL
+832 EMLVTTKVSKIPPPL

-891 LTLLPSGSETT
+891 LTLLPSGHEAT
-902 FKEAVINHMS
+902 FKETIINQMA
-912 RPAHYTTATSG
+912 RTAHYTTSGSAGSTGATSSSSSSSSG
-923 RSLGMGGG
+923 RSI
-931 GAGGV
+931 AGG
-936 AGGSHH
+936 HL
-942 GEDRTMALAETA
+942 GEDRTMALAETT

-977 NAEIGKSYMPHNSS
+977 NAEIGKAYMPNDSGL
-991 MTTSALVAIII
+991 TTSAVVAIMI
-1002 ASISFCI
+1002 AALSFII
-1009 FLALL
+1009 FLALV
-1014 YAFCRCRRTHAAKK
+1014 YAFCRCRRTHKAKK
-1028 EAAGGTGTATNTTT
+1028 QSSGGSGVANIGGAATTTSIAGGA
-1042 PGAAGGKEYDLD
+1042 KDYDLD
-1054 LDASRRPSLTQTS
+1054 GSRRPSLTQTS
-1067 VGDPQQQ
+1067 AIGGDPQQ
-1074 SQQQPPP
+1074 SQQQQQQPPSLPP
-1081 PPPYYPTGT
+1081 PPPYYPTGSMDGKQ
-1090 LDSKET
+1090 LD
-1096 GGGCGMELTLT
+1096 GGMELTLT

-1120 QQHHSN
+1120 QQQHQHQPNESLQHHVHATSSSSSSHG
-1126 HGQYQQP
+1126 HGQYQPQA
-1133 KAILGIYSGA
+1133 KTMLGLYGA
-1143 GAGPGAGAGAG
+1143 AA
-1154 GVGSGGGGGAHSNGY
+1154 SNGY

-1185 VLPSAASSAAG
+1185 VMPSASAAG
-1196 SHGIGHGH
+1196 LGHGH
-1204 GHGHGIG
+1204 G
-1211 TGAGESGPLEA
+1211 AGE
-1222 TPATCNIGGTGS
+1222 
-1234 GSSNINP
+1234 
-1241 KQQLIARANL
+1241 
-1251 TNQPTIAST
+1251 
-1260 TNNKIFSSSNNN
+1260 
-1272 NGNSN
+1272 
-1277 SNHSTNNTTTTN
+1277 
-1289 NNNSSSSNSTSIT
+1289 
-1302 TLQRIHLA
+1302 
-1310 NRERERVTAA
+1310 
-1320 TAGTTTALATT
+1320 
-1331 ITTTSRNAKAATT
+1331 
-1344 TTTLAITG
+1344 
-1352 SSNNSNEN
+1352 
-1360 NYSNARDMSQEAL
+1360 
-1373 WRLQLAAAQS
+1373 
-1383 QQIYVERPPS
+1383 
-1393 AFSGLVDYSGYSPHI
+1393 
-1408 QTVTSSL
+1408 
-1415 SQQSFAAGG
+1415 
-1424 SAPAQPLAP
+1424 
-1433 HEMLQA
+1433 
-1439 AQRYG
+1439 
-1444 TLRKSAGKQP
+1444 
-1454 PLPPQ
+1454 
-1459 RKDLGQQPKPQQQ
+1459 
-1472 MGKLLFLLIG
+1472 

>member
-1 KVSHFFPGHLWLF
+1 MSTIKLLIIGHLWLS

-44 SDFTFYWARWT
+44 TDFTFYWARWT

-212 MPEGHTLETSVSLNV
+212 MPEGHMLETSVSLNV

-239 PLRIERDHVAKLEC
+239 PLRVERDHVAKLEC

-356 DFRHNGELLT
+356 DFRYTGELLT

-384 IMQPFN
+384 IMQPFG
-390 SKRVEGVGN
+390 SKRLEGVGN

-442 QYRWFRDIDGDIGN
+442 QYRWFRDMDGDIGN

-541 DGTEILATRKMFDI
+541 DGTEILPTRKMFDI

-670 TRMENNDIYTSIL
+670 TRMENNDVYTSIL

-702 PLDSIRALIRLQPKG
+702 PLDSIRAPIRLQPKG
-717 SPEKAT
+717 SPEKPT

-732 NYAVLNWI
+732 NYAVLNWT
-740 PGFNGGFSNTKYLVS
+740 PGFNGGFMSTKYLVS

-764 QSLSDCS
+764 QTLADCS

-781 SSSSSSNSNH
+781 SSSSSSSNH

-819 YALNSKGTSAYSN
+819 YALNSKGTSGYSN
-832 EVVATTKVSKIPPPL
+832 EVLATTKVSKIPPPL

-902 FKEAVINHMS
+902 FKEAVINHVS
-912 RPAHYTTATSG
+912 RPAHYTTATTSG
-923 RSLGMGGG
+923 RSLGGVVGGVGGVVGG
-931 GAGGV
+931 GA
-936 AGGSHH
+936 HL

-968 NHEHCGAYA
+968 NHDHCGAYA
-977 NAEIGKSYMPHNSS
+977 NAEIGKSYMPHSSS

-1002 ASISFCI
+1002 ASLSFLV

-1014 YAFCRCRRTHAAKK
+1014 YAFCHCRRRHASKK
-1028 EAAGGTGTATNTTT
+1028 ESGSVGGGAGGGGTANTATN
-1042 PGAAGGKEYDLD
+1042 PGSAGTKEFDLD
-1054 LDASRRPSLTQTS
+1054 LDASRRPSLSQ
-1067 VGDPQQQ
+1067 DP
-1074 SQQQPPP
+1074 QQQPPP
-1081 PPPYYPTGT
+1081 PPPYYPTGS
-1090 LDSKET
+1090 LDSKDISN
-1096 GGGCGMELTLT
+1096 GNGGMELTLT

-1120 QQHHSN
+1120 QQQHHSN

-1133 KAILGIYSGA
+1133 KAILGIYGS
-1143 GAGPGAGAGAG
+1143 
-1154 GVGSGGGGGAHSNGY
+1154 SGGGASSGGNGASGGPQHPHSNGY

-1179 DGDSYQ
+1179 DSDSYQ
-1185 VLPSAASSAAG
+1185 VLPSVANSAAG
-1196 SHGIGHGH
+1196 SHGHGNGHGH
-1204 GHGHGIG
+1204 GHGL
-1211 TGAGESGPLEA
+1211 GAGEW
-1222 TPATCNIGGTGS
+1222 
-1234 GSSNINP
+1234 
-1241 KQQLIARANL
+1241 
-1251 TNQPTIAST
+1251 
-1260 TNNKIFSSSNNN
+1260 
-1272 NGNSN
+1272 
-1277 SNHSTNNTTTTN
+1277 
-1289 NNNSSSSNSTSIT
+1289 
-1302 TLQRIHLA
+1302 
-1310 NRERERVTAA
+1310 
-1320 TAGTTTALATT
+1320 
-1331 ITTTSRNAKAATT
+1331 
-1344 TTTLAITG
+1344 

-1360 NYSNARDMSQEAL
+1360 NYSNARDLSQEAL
-1373 WRLQLAAAQS
+1373 WRLQMAAAQS

-1408 QTVTSSL
+1408 PTVTSSL
-1415 SQQSFAAGG
+1415 SQQSF
-1424 SAPAQPLAP
+1424 SPTQQLAP

-1444 TLRKSAGKQP
+1444 TLRKSGKQP

-1459 RKDLGQQPKPQQQ
+1459 RKDLPQQAKPQQQ
-1472 MGKLLFLLIG
+1472 IADIIQDLAN

>member
-1 KVSHFFPGHLWLF
+1 PSLSLSFSLGCLWLW
-14 IGLISGDDSLD
+14 LAPSGGADESLD

-44 SDFTFYWARWT
+44 TDFTFYWARWT

-75 RLDFRPSRGIYDLQ
+75 RLDFRPGRGVYDLQ

-115 HQEFYNLTVLTAP
+115 HQEFYNVTVLTAP
-128 HPPMVTPG
+128 HPPMVSPG
-136 NLAVATEEKPLELT
+136 NIAVATEEKPLELT

-155 GSPDPMITWYREGST
+155 GSPDPMITWYREGSN

-183 NHYTNATLQIV
+183 NHYTNATLQIL

-212 MPEGHTLETSVSLNV
+212 MPEGHSLETSVALNV

-239 PLRIERDHVAKLEC
+239 PLRIERDHIAKLDC

-268 NGQYVSATPTH
+268 NGQYVSATPSH
-279 TIYRVNRHHAGKYT
+279 TIYRVSRHHAGKYT

-301 KTGEKDIVLDVL
+301 KTGEKDILLDVL
-313 YPPIVVIESKTHEA
+313 YAPIVTIESKTHEA
-327 EEGETVLIRCN
+327 EEGETVLVRCN
-338 VTANPSPINIE
+338 VTANPPPINIE

-356 DFRHNGELLT
+356 DFRYTGELLS
-366 LGSVR
+366 LVSVR

-384 IMQPFN
+384 LMQPYN
-390 SKRVEGVGN
+390 SKRLEGVGN

-415 TPNKPVVHVGNGVT
+415 TPHKPVVHVGNGVT
-429 LTCSANPPGWPVP
+429 LSCSASPPGWPVP
-442 QYRWFRDIDGDIGN
+442 QYRWFRDMDGDQGN

-488 GIGKIA
+488 GIGKMA
-494 TIILEVHQPPQFL
+494 TIALEVHQPPQFL
-507 AKLQQHMTR
+507 AKLQQHVTR
-516 RVGDVDYAVTCSAKG
+516 RVGDVDYAVTCSAKA
-531 KPTPQIRWIK
+531 KPAPQIRWIK
-541 DGTEILATRKMFDI
+541 DGTEILASRKLYEI
-555 RTTPTDAGGGVV
+555 RSTPSESAGGGGVV
-567 AVQSILRFRGKAR
+567 TVQSILRFRGKAR
-580 PNGNQLLPNDRGLYT
+580 PNGNQLLPGDRGLYT

-615 EPIIIHQYNKVAYDL
+615 EPIVLHQYNKVAYDL
-630 RESAEVVCRVQA
+630 RESAEVVCKVQA

-650 QYGNNPSP
+650 QFGNNPSP

-670 TRMENNDIYTSIL
+670 TRMDNNDVYISVL

-693 GEYICRAVN
+693 GEYTCRAVN
-702 PLDSIRALIRLQPKG
+702 QLDTIRTQIRLQPKG
-717 SPEKAT
+717 APERPTALKA
-723 NLKILEVGH
+723 IEVAH
-732 NYAVLNWI
+732 NYAVLSWQ
-740 PGFNGGFSNTKYLVS
+740 PGFNGGLMSTKYTVS

-764 QSLSDCS
+764 QLLSDCS
-771 GHGYIPSYQI
+771 GHAFAPSYQVV
-781 SSSSSSNSNH
+781 SSSAAQAAGAH
-791 EWIEFNCFKE
+791 EWIEFNCFRE

-819 YALNSKGTSAYSN
+819 YALNAKGNSGYSN
-832 EVVATTKVSKIPPPL
+832 EILATTKVSKIPPPL

-867 SLIAVV
+867 SLIAIV

-880 ATVPMW
+880 ASVPMW

-891 LTLLPSGSETT
+891 LTLLPSGSEAT
-902 FKEAVINHMS
+902 FKEAVINQMA
-912 RPAHYTTATSG
+912 RTAHYTTATNSPG
-923 RSLGMGGG
+923 RSLNPATHGQL
-931 GAGGV
+931 
-936 AGGSHH
+936 

-959 VRVKLCLRS
+959 VRVKLCLLA

-977 NAEIGKSYMPHNSS
+977 NAEIGKSYMPHSS
-991 MTTSALVAIII
+991 GLTTSAVVAIII
-1002 ASISFCI
+1002 AGLSFV
-1009 FLALL
+1009 LLLLLL

-1028 EAAGGTGTATNTTT
+1028 QAAATATST
-1042 PGAAGGKEYDLD
+1042 AGNVNASGSNAGKDYD
-1054 LDASRRPSLTQTS
+1054 LDASHASLVATTTVAS
-1067 VGDPQQQ
+1067 STTAAAATTLSNDGA
-1074 SQQQPPP
+1074 SGGLAPPP
-1081 PPPYYPTGT
+1081 PPPYYPTGS
-1090 LDSKET
+1090 LDSKQLD
-1096 GGGCGMELTLT
+1096 GGMELTLT

-1120 QQHHSN
+1120 GELLHTYPKQTQLYGGHSQS
-1126 HGQYQQP
+1126 HSQ
-1133 KAILGIYSGA
+1133 S
-1143 GAGPGAGAGAG
+1143 
-1154 GVGSGGGGGAHSNGY
+1154 HSNGY

-1179 DGDSYQ
+1179 DGESYQ
-1185 VLPSAASSAAG
+1185 VLPSSAS
-1196 SHGIGHGH
+1196 GHH
-1204 GHGHGIG
+1204 
-1211 TGAGESGPLEA
+1211 GESGPLES
-1222 TPATCNIGGTGS
+1222 TPA
-1234 GSSNINP
+1234 P
-1241 KQQLIARANL
+1241 AAAAAAAARAAKV
-1251 TNQPTIAST
+1251 TKQPTINSNNSHTANNSQT
-1260 TNNKIFSSSNNN
+1260 TANNNKSSNSNG
-1272 NGNSN
+1272 NGNSL
-1277 SNHSTNNTTTTN
+1277 S
-1289 NNNSSSSNSTSIT
+1289 NNSTLKRGSGQR
-1302 TLQRIHLA
+1302 TLQLQGQGHSQAQGLGQGQGQQQL
-1310 NRERERVTAA
+1310 VTAA

-1331 ITTTSRNAKAATT
+1331 ITTTSRNAKTATT

-1352 SSNNSNEN
+1352 SNNGQEN
-1360 NYSNARDMSQEAL
+1360 NYSNARDLSQEAL
-1373 WRLQLAAAQS
+1373 WRLQQLQHQQQQQ
-1383 QQIYVERPPS
+1383 QQIYVEQRPPS
-1393 AFSGLVDYSGYSPHI
+1393 AFSGLVDYAGYPMAGVPPTHI
-1408 QTVTSSL
+1408 TTVTSSL
-1415 SQQSFAAGG
+1415 SQQSFGQQQRELTAAQQQQQQQ
-1424 SAPAQPLAP
+1424 QPLAP

-1444 TLRKSAGKQP
+1444 TLRKSKQP

-1459 RKDLGQQPKPQQQ
+1459 RKDQQQ
-1472 MGKLLFLLIG
+1472 QQQHQHQQQQQQQLGK

>member
-1 KVSHFFPGHLWLF
+1 MSTIKLLIIGQLWLS

-44 SDFTFYWARWT
+44 TDFTFYWARWT

-212 MPEGHTLETSVSLNV
+212 MPEGHMLETSVTLNV

-239 PLRIERDHVAKLEC
+239 PLKVERDHVAKLDC

-313 YPPIVVIESKTHEA
+313 YPPIVFIESKTHEA

-338 VTANPSPINIE
+338 VTANPAPINVE

-356 DFRHNGELLT
+356 DFRYTGELLT

-384 IMQPFN
+384 IMQPFS

-442 QYRWFRDIDGDIGN
+442 QYRWFRDMDGDIGN

-541 DGTEILATRKMFDI
+541 DGTEILPSRKMFDI

-615 EPIIIHQYNKVAYDL
+615 EPIVIHQYNKVAYDL

-670 TRMENNDIYTSIL
+670 TRMENNDVYTSIL

-702 PLDSIRALIRLQPKG
+702 PLDSIRAPIRLQPKG
-717 SPEKAT
+717 SPEKPT

-732 NYAVLNWI
+732 NYAVLNWT
-740 PGFNGGFSNTKYLVS
+740 PGFNGGFMSTKYLVS

-764 QSLSDCS
+764 QTLSDCS
-771 GHGYIPSYQI
+771 GNGYIPSYQI
-781 SSSSSSNSNH
+781 SSSSSNSNH

-819 YALNSKGTSAYSN
+819 YALNSKGTSGYSN
-832 EVVATTKVSKIPPPL
+832 EILATTKVSKIPPPL

-902 FKEAVINHMS
+902 FKEAIINHVS
-912 RPAHYTTATSG
+912 RPAHYTTATTSG
-923 RSLGMGGG
+923 RSLGVG
-931 GAGGV
+931 
-936 AGGSHH
+936 GGSHL

-977 NAEIGKSYMPHNSS
+977 NAEIGKSYMPHKSS

-1002 ASISFCI
+1002 ASLSFVV
-1009 FLALL
+1009 FLGLL
-1014 YAFCRCRRTHAAKK
+1014 YAFCHCRRKHAAKK
-1028 EAAGGTGTATNTTT
+1028 ESSSVGGGVGGGNANSTTNPGSTGA
-1042 PGAAGGKEYDLD
+1042 KEYDFD
-1054 LDASRRPSLTQTS
+1054 LDASRRPSLSQ
-1067 VGDPQQQ
+1067 DPQQ

-1090 LDSKET
+1090 LDSKDIGT
-1096 GGGCGMELTLT
+1096 GNGGKELTLT

-1133 KAILGIYSGA
+1133 KAILGIY
-1143 GAGPGAGAGAG
+1143 G
-1154 GVGSGGGGGAHSNGY
+1154 GVAGSGGNNSGGQHPHSNGY

-1179 DGDSYQ
+1179 DSDSYQ
-1185 VLPSAASSAAG
+1185 VLPSVANSAAG
-1196 SHGIGHGH
+1196 SHGHGIGHGH
-1204 GHGHGIG
+1204 GL
-1211 TGAGESGPLEA
+1211 GAEEW
-1222 TPATCNIGGTGS
+1222 
-1234 GSSNINP
+1234 
-1241 KQQLIARANL
+1241 
-1251 TNQPTIAST
+1251 
-1260 TNNKIFSSSNNN
+1260 SSS
-1272 NGNSN
+1272 
-1277 SNHSTNNTTTTN
+1277 
-1289 NNNSSSSNSTSIT
+1289 
-1302 TLQRIHLA
+1302 
-1310 NRERERVTAA
+1310 
-1320 TAGTTTALATT
+1320 
-1331 ITTTSRNAKAATT
+1331 
-1344 TTTLAITG
+1344 
-1352 SSNNSNEN
+1352 NSNEN
-1360 NYSNARDMSQEAL
+1360 NYSNARDLSQEAL
-1373 WRLQLAAAQS
+1373 WRLQMATAQS
-1383 QQIYVERPPS
+1383 QQIYVDRPPS

-1408 QTVTSSL
+1408 PTVTSSL
-1415 SQQSFAAGG
+1415 SQQSF
-1424 SAPAQPLAP
+1424 SPTQQLAP

-1444 TLRKSAGKQP
+1444 TLRKSGKQP

-1459 RKDLGQQPKPQQQ
+1459 RKDMQQQAKPPQQMADIIQ
-1472 MGKLLFLLIG
+1472 DLAN

>member
-1 KVSHFFPGHLWLF
+1 MSTIKLLIIGHLLLS

-44 SDFTFYWARWT
+44 TDFTFYWARWT

-75 RLDFRPSRGIYDLQ
+75 RLDFRPGRGIYDLQ

-212 MPEGHTLETSVSLNV
+212 MPEGHMLETSVSLNV

-239 PLRIERDHVAKLEC
+239 PLRVERDHVAKLEC

-313 YPPIVVIESKTHEA
+313 YPPIVMIESKTHEA

-356 DFRHNGELLT
+356 DFRYTGELLT

-384 IMQPFN
+384 IMQPFS

-442 QYRWFRDIDGDIGN
+442 QYRWFRDMDGDIGN

-541 DGTEILATRKMFDI
+541 DGTEILPTRKMFDI
-555 RTTPTDAGGGVV
+555 RTTPTEAGGGVV

-670 TRMENNDIYTSIL
+670 TRMENNDVYTSIL

-702 PLDSIRALIRLQPKG
+702 PLDSIRAPIRLQPKG
-717 SPEKAT
+717 SPEKPT

-732 NYAVLNWI
+732 NYAVLNWT
-740 PGFNGGFSNTKYLVS
+740 PGFNGGFMSTKYLVS

-764 QSLSDCS
+764 QTLADCS

-781 SSSSSSNSNH
+781 SSSSSSSNH

-819 YALNSKGTSAYSN
+819 YALNSKGTSGYSN
-832 EVVATTKVSKIPPPL
+832 EVLATTKVSKIPPPL

-902 FKEAVINHMS
+902 FKEAVINHVS
-912 RPAHYTTATSG
+912 RPAHYTTATTSG
-923 RSLGMGGG
+923 RGQGGVVGGVVGGG
-931 GAGGV
+931 T
-936 AGGSHH
+936 HL

-968 NHEHCGAYA
+968 NHDHCGAYA
-977 NAEIGKSYMPHNSS
+977 NAEIGKSYMPHSSS
-991 MTTSALVAIII
+991 MTTSALVAITI
-1002 ASISFCI
+1002 ASLSFLV

-1014 YAFCRCRRTHAAKK
+1014 YAFCHCRRRHASKK
-1028 EAAGGTGTATNTTT
+1028 ESGSAG
-1042 PGAAGGKEYDLD
+1042 GAAGGGGTANTATNPGSAGAKEYDLD
-1054 LDASRRPSLTQTS
+1054 LDASRRPSLSQ
-1067 VGDPQQQ
+1067 DP
-1074 SQQQPPP
+1074 QQQPPP
-1081 PPPYYPTGT
+1081 PPPYYPTGS
-1090 LDSKET
+1090 LDSKDMGNGN
-1096 GGGCGMELTLT
+1096 GGRELTLT

-1120 QQHHSN
+1120 QQQPHNN

-1133 KAILGIYSGA
+1133 KAILGIYGSSGC
-1143 GAGPGAGAGAG
+1143 GSSSG
-1154 GVGSGGGGGAHSNGY
+1154 GNAGSGGPQHPHSNGY

-1179 DGDSYQ
+1179 DSDSYQ
-1185 VLPSAASSAAG
+1185 VLPSVANSAAG
-1196 SHGIGHGH
+1196 SHGHGNGHGH
-1204 GHGHGIG
+1204 GHGL
-1211 TGAGESGPLEA
+1211 GAGEW
-1222 TPATCNIGGTGS
+1222 
-1234 GSSNINP
+1234 
-1241 KQQLIARANL
+1241 
-1251 TNQPTIAST
+1251 
-1260 TNNKIFSSSNNN
+1260 
-1272 NGNSN
+1272 
-1277 SNHSTNNTTTTN
+1277 
-1289 NNNSSSSNSTSIT
+1289 
-1302 TLQRIHLA
+1302 
-1310 NRERERVTAA
+1310 
-1320 TAGTTTALATT
+1320 
-1331 ITTTSRNAKAATT
+1331 
-1344 TTTLAITG
+1344 

-1360 NYSNARDMSQEAL
+1360 SYSNARDLSQEAL
-1373 WRLQLAAAQS
+1373 WRLQMAAAQS

-1393 AFSGLVDYSGYSPHI
+1393 AFSGLVDYSSYSPHI
-1408 QTVTSSL
+1408 PTVTSSL
-1415 SQQSFAAGG
+1415 SQQSF
-1424 SAPAQPLAP
+1424 SPTQQLAP

-1444 TLRKSAGKQP
+1444 TLRKSGKQP

-1459 RKDLGQQPKPQQQ
+1459 RKDLPQQAKPQQQ
-1472 MGKLLFLLIG
+1472 VADIIQDLAN

>member
-1 KVSHFFPGHLWLF
+1 
-14 IGLISGDDSLD
+14 
-25 TREGVD
+25 
-31 LVLKCRFTEHYDS
+31 
-44 SDFTFYWARWT
+44 
-55 CCPTLF
+55 
-61 ENVAIGDVQLNSNY
+61 
-75 RLDFRPSRGIYDLQ
+75 
-89 IKNTSY
+89 NTSY

-212 MPEGHTLETSVSLNV
+212 MPEGHMLETSVSLNV
-227 NYYPRVEVGPQN
+227 NLGDYPRVEVGPQN
-239 PLRIERDHVAKLEC
+239 PLRVERDHVAKLEC

-268 NGQYVSATPTH
+268 NGQYVSATPIH

-293 CSADNGLG
+293 CSADN
-301 KTGEKDIVLDVL
+301 
-313 YPPIVVIESKTHEA
+313 
-327 EEGETVLIRCN
+327 
-338 VTANPSPINIE
+338 
-349 WLKEGAP
+349 
-356 DFRHNGELLT
+356 
-366 LGSVR
+366 
-371 AEHAGNYICRSVN
+371 EHAGNYICRSVN
-384 IMQPFN
+384 IMQPFS

-442 QYRWFRDIDGDIGN
+442 QYRWFRDMD
-456 TQKILAQGPQY
+456 
-467 SIPKA
+467 A

-541 DGTEILATRKMFDI
+541 DGTEILPTRKM
-555 RTTPTDAGGGVV
+555 TTPTDAGGGVV

-630 RESAEVVCRVQA
+630 RESAE
-642 YPKPEFQW
+642 
-650 QYGNNPSP
+650 
-658 LTMSSDGHYEIS
+658 
-670 TRMENNDIYTSIL
+670 
-683 RIAHLQHSDY
+683 HSDY

-702 PLDSIRALIRLQPKG
+702 PLDSIRAPVRLQPKG
-717 SPEKAT
+717 APEKPT

-732 NYAVLNWI
+732 NYAVLNWQ
-740 PGFNGGFSNTKYLVS
+740 PGFNGGFMSTKYLVS

-764 QSLSDCS
+764 QTLSECS
-771 GHGYIPSYQI
+771 VP
-781 SSSSSSNSNH
+781 
-791 EWIEFNCFKE
+791 
-801 NPCKLAPLDQHQ
+801 P
-813 SYMFKV
+813 V
-819 YALNSKGTSAYSN
+819 YALNTKGTSGYSN
-832 EVVATTKVSKIPPPL
+832 EILATTKVSKIPPPL

-880 ATVPMW
+880 ATVP
-886 EIVET
+886 I
-891 LTLLPSGSETT
+891 ETT
-902 FKEAVINHMS
+902 FKEAVISHMS
-912 RPAHYTTATSG
+912 RPALYTTATTSG
-923 RSLGMGGG
+923 RSLGAAAVG
-931 GAGGV
+931 
-936 AGGSHH
+936 GGSHL

-991 MTTSALVAIII
+991 MTTSALVAIVI
-1002 ASISFCI
+1002 ASLSFII

-1014 YAFCRCRRTHAAKK
+1014 YAFCRCRRRHASKK
-1028 EAAGGTGTATNTTT
+1028 ESGSAVGG
-1042 PGAAGGKEYDLD
+1042 
-1054 LDASRRPSLTQTS
+1054 
-1067 VGDPQQQ
+1067 
-1074 SQQQPPP
+1074 
-1081 PPPYYPTGT
+1081 
-1090 LDSKET
+1090 
-1096 GGGCGMELTLT
+1096 
-1107 ALHDPDEQ
+1107 
-1115 LNMQQ
+1115 
-1120 QQHHSN
+1120 
-1126 HGQYQQP
+1126 
-1133 KAILGIYSGA
+1133 
-1143 GAGPGAGAGAG
+1143 
-1154 GVGSGGGGGAHSNGY
+1154 GGGGGASNSTANPGSTGAKDGSGNNGSGGQHQHSNGY

-1179 DGDSYQ
+1179 DSDSYQ
-1185 VLPSAASSAAG
+1185 VLPSAANSSAAPG
-1196 SHGIGHGH
+1196 SHGHASGHGHAHGH
-1204 GHGHGIG
+1204 GHGLG
-1211 TGAGESGPLEA
+1211 TGDNS
-1222 TPATCNIGGTGS
+1222 S
-1234 GSSNINP
+1234 SSNINP
-1241 KQQLIARANL
+1241 MQQQHPARANL
-1251 TNQPTIAST
+1251 TNQPTIANTTTNNYNYNNNNHSNNST
-1260 TNNKIFSSSNNN
+1260 TNNN
-1272 NGNSN
+1272 
-1277 SNHSTNNTTTTN
+1277 TNNCTTTLKR
-1289 NNNSSSSNSTSIT
+1289 S
-1302 TLQRIHLA
+1302 HLGNG
-1310 NRERERVTAA
+1310 NRERER
-1320 TAGTTTALATT
+1320 
-1331 ITTTSRNAKAATT
+1331 S
-1344 TTTLAITG
+1344 
-1352 SSNNSNEN
+1352 
-1360 NYSNARDMSQEAL
+1360 
-1373 WRLQLAAAQS
+1373 
-1383 QQIYVERPPS
+1383 QIYVERPPS

-1408 QTVTSSL
+1408 PTVTSSL
-1415 SQQSFAAGG
+1415 SQQSF
-1424 SAPAQPLAP
+1424 SPTQQLAP

-1439 AQRYG
+1439 AHRYG
-1444 TLRKSAGKQP
+1444 TLRKSGKQP

-1459 RKDLGQQPKPQQQ
+1459 RKDLQQQAKPPQQMADIIQ
-1472 MGKLLFLLIG
+1472 DLAN

>member
-1 KVSHFFPGHLWLF
+1 MRTYKRLCTKNF
-14 IGLISGDDSLD
+14 
-25 TREGVD
+25 
-31 LVLKCRFTEHYDS
+31 K
-44 SDFTFYWARWT
+44 
-55 CCPTLF
+55 
-61 ENVAIGDVQLNSNY
+61 
-75 RLDFRPSRGIYDLQ
+75 LDFRPGRGLYDLQ

-115 HQEFYNLTVLTAP
+115 HQEFYNVTVLTAP

-136 NLAVATEEKPLELT
+136 NIAVATEEKPLELT

-155 GSPDPMITWYREGST
+155 GSPDPTITWFREGSK

-183 NHYTNATLQIV
+183 NHYTNATLQIL

-204 KCVVWNRA
+204 ICVVWNRA
-212 MPEGHTLETSVSLNV
+212 MPEGHTLETSVTLNV
-227 NYYPRVEVGPQN
+227 NYYPRVDVGPQN
-239 PLRIERDHVAKLEC
+239 PLRIERDHIAKLDC

-268 NGQYVSATPTH
+268 NGQYVSATPSH
-279 TIYRVNRHHAGKYT
+279 TIYRVSRHHAGKYT

-301 KTGEKDIVLDVL
+301 KTGEKDIILDVL
-313 YPPIVVIESKTHEA
+313 YAPIVTIESKTHEA
-327 EEGETVLIRCN
+327 EEGETVLVRCN
-338 VTANPSPINIE
+338 VTANPPPIAIE

-356 DFRHNGELLT
+356 DFRYAGELLT
-366 LGSVR
+366 LVSVR

-384 IMQPFN
+384 LMQPFN
-390 SKRVEGVGN
+390 SKRIEGVGN

-429 LTCSANPPGWPVP
+429 LSCSANPPGWPVP
-442 QYRWFRDIDGDIGN
+442 QYRWFRDMDGELSN

-472 HLGSEGKYHC
+472 HLGSEGRYHC

-488 GIGKIA
+488 GIGKMA
-494 TIILEVHQPPQFL
+494 TIVLEVHQPPQFL

-516 RVGDVDYAVTCSAKG
+516 RVGDVDYAVTCSAKA
-531 KPTPQIRWIK
+531 KPTPHIRWIK
-541 DGTEILATRKMFDI
+541 DGTEILPARKLYEI

-567 AVQSILRFRGKAR
+567 TVQSILRFRGKAR
-580 PNGNQLLPNDRGLYT
+580 PNGNQLLPGDRGLFT

-615 EPIIIHQYNKVAYDL
+615 EPIVLHQYNKVAYDV
-630 RESAEVVCRVQA
+630 RESAEVVCKVQA

-650 QYGNNPSP
+650 QFGSNPSP

-670 TRMENNDIYTSIL
+670 TRMESNDIYTSIL

-693 GEYICRAVN
+693 GEYTCRAVN
-702 PLDSIRALIRLQPKG
+702 PLDTIRTQIRLQPKG
-717 SPEKAT
+717 APEKPNA
-723 NLKILEVGH
+723 LKVLEVAH
-732 NYAVLNWI
+732 NYAVLSWQ
-740 PGFNGGFSNTKYLVS
+740 PGFNGGLMSTKYLVS

-764 QSLSDCS
+764 QLLSECS
-771 GHGYIPSYQI
+771 GNVYTPSYQV
-781 SSSSSSNSNH
+781 SSSSAQVGAH
-791 EWIEFNCFKE
+791 EWIEFNCFRE

-819 YALNSKGTSAYSN
+819 YALNAKGTSGYSN
-832 EVVATTKVSKIPPPL
+832 EVLATTKVSKIPPPL

-873 ESLVTRD
+873 ESLVARD

-891 LTLLPSGSETT
+891 LTLPPSGSETT
-902 FKEAVINHMS
+902 FKEAVINHKA
-912 RPAHYTTATSG
+912 RTAHYTTATTSG
-923 RSLGMGGG
+923 RSLGP
-931 GAGGV
+931 
-936 AGGSHH
+936 GSGQL

-959 VRVKLCLRS
+959 VRVKLCLLA

-977 NAEIGKSYMPHNSS
+977 NAEIGKSYMPHSS
-991 MTTSALVAIII
+991 SLTTSVLVAIII
-1002 ASISFCI
+1002 AGLF
-1009 FLALL
+1009 FVLLLGLL

-1028 EAAGGTGTATNTTT
+1028 LAAAAATTT
-1042 PGAAGGKEYDLD
+1042 PNAASQGAKEFDM
-1054 LDASRRPSLTQTS
+1054 DASRGSLVVAAT
-1067 VGDPQQQ
+1067 GDPQQSQ
-1074 SQQQPPP
+1074 SGLPPP
-1081 PPPYYPTGT
+1081 PPPYYPTGS
-1090 LDSKET
+1090 LDSKQLD
-1096 GGGCGMELTLT
+1096 GGMELTLT

-1120 QQHHSN
+1120 GEMHTQQQQQ
-1126 HGQYQQP
+1126 QYQTQP
-1133 KAILGIYSGA
+1133 KCQAQALYQQQ
-1143 GAGPGAGAGAG
+1143 P
-1154 GVGSGGGGGAHSNGY
+1154 HPNGY
-1169 GYHVTSAIGV
+1169 GYHVTSAIGI

-1185 VLPSAASSAAG
+1185 VLPTAAG
-1196 SHGIGHGH
+1196 QH
-1204 GHGHGIG
+1204 
-1211 TGAGESGPLEA
+1211 GESGPLEA
-1222 TPATCNIGGTGS
+1222 TPVPANL
-1234 GSSNINP
+1234 
-1241 KQQLIARANL
+1241 QAAAAAAARAAKL
-1251 TNQPTIAST
+1251 TKQPTTS
-1260 TNNKIFSSSNNN
+1260 
-1272 NGNSN
+1272 
-1277 SNHSTNNTTTTN
+1277 NTTTTPTTT
-1289 NNNSSSSNSTSIT
+1289 SNSTGNNNKTSNNS
-1302 TLQRIHLA
+1302 TLKRGSLGQVRGQQVQQQQKQLQQ
-1310 NRERERVTAA
+1310 VTAA
-1320 TAGTTTALATT
+1320 TAATTTALATT
-1331 ITTTSRNAKAATT
+1331 ITTTSRNAKTATT

-1352 SSNNSNEN
+1352 SNNVNASGSQEN
-1360 NYSNARDMSQEAL
+1360 NYSNARDLSQEAL

-1383 QQIYVERPPS
+1383 QQIYVEQRPPS
-1393 AFSGLVDYSGYSPHI
+1393 AFSGLMDYAGYPHI
-1408 QTVTSSL
+1408 STVTSSL
-1415 SQQSFAAGG
+1415 SQQSFGQQQPG
-1424 SAPAQPLAP
+1424 TSQQQPLAP

-1444 TLRKSAGKQP
+1444 TLRKSKQP

-1459 RKDLGQQPKPQQQ
+1459 RKDQQQ
-1472 MGKLLFLLIG
+1472 QQQQQQLADIIQDLAN

>member
-1 KVSHFFPGHLWLF
+1 MTTIKLLIIGCLWLWMAPRD
-14 IGLISGDDSLD
+14 GGADESLD

-44 SDFTFYWARWT
+44 TDFTFYWARWT

-75 RLDFRPSRGIYDLQ
+75 RLDFRPGRGVYDLQ

-115 HQEFYNLTVLTAP
+115 HQEFYNVTVLTAP

-136 NLAVATEEKPLELT
+136 NIAVATEEKPLELT

-155 GSPDPMITWYREGST
+155 GSPDPMITWYREGSN

-183 NHYTNATLQIV
+183 NHYTNATLQIL

-212 MPEGHTLETSVSLNV
+212 MPEGHSLETSVALNV

-239 PLRIERDHVAKLEC
+239 PLRIERDHIAKLDC
-253 RVDAKPMVS
+253 RIDAKPMVS

-268 NGQYVSATPTH
+268 NGQYVSATPSH
-279 TIYRVNRHHAGKYT
+279 TIYRVSRHHAGKYT

-301 KTGEKDIVLDVL
+301 KTGEKDIILDVL
-313 YPPIVVIESKTHEA
+313 YPPIVTIESKTHEA
-327 EEGETVLIRCN
+327 EEGETVLVRCN
-338 VTANPSPINIE
+338 VTANPPPINIE

-356 DFRHNGELLT
+356 DFRYTGELLS
-366 LGSVR
+366 LVSVR

-384 IMQPFN
+384 VMQPYN
-390 SKRVEGVGN
+390 SKRIEGVGN

-415 TPNKPVVHVGNGVT
+415 SPNKPVVHVGNGVT
-429 LTCSANPPGWPVP
+429 LSCSANPPGWPVP
-442 QYRWFRDIDGDIGN
+442 QYRWFRDMDGEMSN

-472 HLGSEGKYHC
+472 HLGSEGRYHC

-488 GIGKIA
+488 GIGKMA
-494 TIILEVHQPPQFL
+494 TIVLEVHQPPQFI
-507 AKLQQHMTR
+507 AKLQQHVTR
-516 RVGDVDYAVTCSAKG
+516 RVGDVDYAVTCSAKA

-541 DGTEILATRKMFDI
+541 DGTEILPTRKLYEI
-555 RTTPTDAGGGVV
+555 RTTPSETAGGVV
-567 AVQSILRFRGKAR
+567 TVQSILRFRGKAR
-580 PNGNQLLPNDRGLYT
+580 PNGNQLLPGDRGLFT

-615 EPIIIHQYNKVAYDL
+615 EPIVLHQYNKVAYDV
-630 RESAEVVCRVQA
+630 RESAEVVCKVQA

-650 QYGNNPSP
+650 QFGNNPSP

-670 TRMENNDIYTSIL
+670 TRMDNNDIYISIL

-693 GEYICRAVN
+693 GEYTCRAVN
-702 PLDSIRALIRLQPKG
+702 PLDTIRTQIRLQPKG
-717 SPEKAT
+717 PPEKPSG
-723 NLKILEVGH
+723 LKVIEVAH
-732 NYAVLNWI
+732 NYAVLSWQ
-740 PGFNGGFSNTKYLVS
+740 PGFNGGLMSTKYSVS

-764 QSLSDCS
+764 QLLSDCS
-771 GHGYIPSYQI
+771 GHAFAPSYQVV
-781 SSSSSSNSNH
+781 SSSSQVGAH
-791 EWIEFNCFKE
+791 EWIEFNCFRE

-813 SYMFKV
+813 SYMFRV
-819 YALNSKGTSAYSN
+819 YALNSKGNSGYSN
-832 EVVATTKVSKIPPPL
+832 EILATTKVSKIPPPL

-891 LTLLPSGSETT
+891 LTLLPSGSEAT
-902 FKEAVINHMS
+902 FKEAVINQMA
-912 RPAHYTTATSG
+912 RTAHYTTASSSG
-923 RSLGMGGG
+923 RNLNPSTHGQL
-931 GAGGV
+931 
-936 AGGSHH
+936 

-959 VRVKLCLRS
+959 VRVKLCLLA

-977 NAEIGKSYMPHNSS
+977 NAEIGKSYMKHSS
-991 MTTSALVAIII
+991 GIATSAVVAIII
-1002 ASISFCI
+1002 AGISFV
-1009 FLALL
+1009 LLLLLL

-1028 EAAGGTGTATNTTT
+1028 QAAAAATNTTT
-1042 PGAAGGKEYDLD
+1042 NANGNSNSSSKEYDV
-1054 LDASRRPSLTQTS
+1054 DASLVGTTTVTS
-1067 VGDPQQQ
+1067 ATAAGTGTTSTDNNA
-1074 SQQQPPP
+1074 SSTLAPPP
-1081 PPPYYPTGT
+1081 PPPYYPTGS
-1090 LDSKET
+1090 LDSKQLD
-1096 GGGCGMELTLT
+1096 GGMELTLT

-1120 QQHHSN
+1120 GELLHTYPKQTS
-1126 HGQYQQP
+1126 QP
-1133 KAILGIYSGA
+1133 
-1143 GAGPGAGAGAG
+1143 
-1154 GVGSGGGGGAHSNGY
+1154 GGASSLYGGHHQSHSNGY
-1169 GYHVTSAIGV
+1169 GYHVTSGIGI
-1179 DGDSYQ
+1179 DSDSYQ
-1185 VLPSAASSAAG
+1185 VLPSSAG
-1196 SHGIGHGH
+1196 HHG
-1204 GHGHGIG
+1204 
-1211 TGAGESGPLEA
+1211 EW
-1222 TPATCNIGGTGS
+1222 
-1234 GSSNINP
+1234 
-1241 KQQLIARANL
+1241 
-1251 TNQPTIAST
+1251 
-1260 TNNKIFSSSNNN
+1260 SNN
-1272 NGNSN
+1272 G
-1277 SNHSTNNTTTTN
+1277 
-1289 NNNSSSSNSTSIT
+1289 
-1302 TLQRIHLA
+1302 Q
-1310 NRERERVTAA
+1310 
-1320 TAGTTTALATT
+1320 
-1331 ITTTSRNAKAATT
+1331 
-1344 TTTLAITG
+1344 
-1352 SSNNSNEN
+1352 EN
-1360 NYSNARDMSQEAL
+1360 NYSNARDLSQEAL
-1373 WRLQLAAAQS
+1373 WRLQQLQHQQ
-1383 QQIYVERPPS
+1383 QQIYVEQRPPS
-1393 AFSGLVDYSGYSPHI
+1393 AFSGLVDYAGYPMAAAVPPTHI
-1408 QTVTSSL
+1408 TTVTSSL
-1415 SQQSFAAGG
+1415 SQQSFGQQQQQQQQRELTA
-1424 SAPAQPLAP
+1424 SQQQQQPLAP

-1444 TLRKSAGKQP
+1444 TLRKSKQP

-1459 RKDLGQQPKPQQQ
+1459 RKDQQQ
-1472 MGKLLFLLIG
+1472 QQQQQQQQHQQHQQQQQLADIIQDLAN

>member
-1 KVSHFFPGHLWLF
+1 MSTIMLLIIGHLWLS

-44 SDFTFYWARWT
+44 TDFTFYWARWT

-212 MPEGHTLETSVSLNV
+212 MPEGHMLETSVSLNV

-239 PLRIERDHVAKLEC
+239 PLRVERDHVAKLEC

-338 VTANPSPINIE
+338 VTANPTPINIE

-356 DFRHNGELLT
+356 DFRYTGELLT

-384 IMQPFN
+384 IMQPFS

-442 QYRWFRDIDGDIGN
+442 QYRWFRDMDGDIGN

-541 DGTEILATRKMFDI
+541 DGTEILPTRKMLFDI

-567 AVQSILRFRGKAR
+567 AVQSILKFRGKAR

-650 QYGNNPSP
+650 QFGNNPSP

-683 RIAHLQHSDY
+683 KIAHLQHSDY

-702 PLDSIRALIRLQPKG
+702 PLDSIRAPVRLQPKG
-717 SPEKAT
+717 APEKPM

-732 NYAVLNWI
+732 NYAVLNWQ
-740 PGFNGGFSNTKYLVS
+740 PGFNGGFTNTKYLVS
-755 YRRVATPRE
+755 YRRVTTPRE
-764 QSLSDCS
+764 QTLSDCS

-781 SSSSSSNSNH
+781 SSSSSNSNH

-801 NPCKLAPLDQHQ
+801 NPCKLSPLDQHQ

-819 YALNSKGTSAYSN
+819 YALNSKGSSGYSN
-832 EVVATTKVSKIPPPL
+832 DILATTKVSKIPPPL

-902 FKEAVINHMS
+902 FKEAVISQMS
-912 RPAHYTTATSG
+912 RPAHYTTATTSG
-923 RSLGMGGG
+923 RSLGAGGG
-931 GAGGV
+931 G
-936 AGGSHH
+936 GGSHL

-977 NAEIGKSYMPHNSS
+977 NAEIGKSYMPHKSS
-991 MTTSALVAIII
+991 MTTSALVAIVI
-1002 ASISFCI
+1002 ASISFLV

-1014 YAFCRCRRTHAAKK
+1014 YAFCRCRRRNASKK
-1028 EAAGGTGTATNTTT
+1028 ESGSTGGGASSASNTGSN
-1042 PGAAGGKEYDLD
+1042 PGATVAKEYDLD
-1054 LDASRRPSLTQTS
+1054 LDASRRPSLSQ
-1067 VGDPQQQ
+1067 DPQQ

-1081 PPPYYPTGT
+1081 PPPYYPTGS
-1090 LDSKET
+1090 LDSKDIGNGN
-1096 GGGCGMELTLT
+1096 GGRELTLT

-1120 QQHHSN
+1120 QQQHHNS

-1133 KAILGIYSGA
+1133 KAILGIYG
-1143 GAGPGAGAGAG
+1143 GVGGAG
-1154 GVGSGGGGGAHSNGY
+1154 GNGSGGQHPHSNGY

-1185 VLPSAASSAAG
+1185 VLPSAANSATG
-1196 SHGIGHGH
+1196 SHGHGSGHGH
-1204 GHGHGIG
+1204 GHGHGL
-1211 TGAGESGPLEA
+1211 GAGEW
-1222 TPATCNIGGTGS
+1222 
-1234 GSSNINP
+1234 SSN
-1241 KQQLIARANL
+1241 
-1251 TNQPTIAST
+1251 T
-1260 TNNKIFSSSNNN
+1260 
-1272 NGNSN
+1272 
-1277 SNHSTNNTTTTN
+1277 
-1289 NNNSSSSNSTSIT
+1289 
-1302 TLQRIHLA
+1302 
-1310 NRERERVTAA
+1310 
-1320 TAGTTTALATT
+1320 
-1331 ITTTSRNAKAATT
+1331 
-1344 TTTLAITG
+1344 
-1352 SSNNSNEN
+1352 SNEN
-1360 NYSNARDMSQEAL
+1360 NYSNARDLSQEAL
-1373 WRLQLAAAQS
+1373 WRLQMAAAQS

-1408 QTVTSSL
+1408 PTVTSSL
-1415 SQQSFAAGG
+1415 SQQSF
-1424 SAPAQPLAP
+1424 SPTQQLAP

-1444 TLRKSAGKQP
+1444 TLRKSGKQP

-1459 RKDLGQQPKPQQQ
+1459 RKDLQQQAKPPQQMADIIQ
-1472 MGKLLFLLIG
+1472 DLAN

>member
-1 KVSHFFPGHLWLF
+1 MSTIKLLIIGQLWLW

-44 SDFTFYWARWT
+44 TDFTFYWARWT

-212 MPEGHTLETSVSLNV
+212 MPEGHMLETSVTLNV

-239 PLRIERDHVAKLEC
+239 PLKVERDHVAKLDC

-313 YPPIVVIESKTHEA
+313 YPPIVFIESKTHEA

-338 VTANPSPINIE
+338 VTANPSPINVE

-356 DFRHNGELLT
+356 DFRYTGELLT

-442 QYRWFRDIDGDIGN
+442 QYRWFRDMDGDIGN

-541 DGTEILATRKMFDI
+541 DGTEILPTRKMFDI

-615 EPIIIHQYNKVAYDL
+615 EPIVIHQYNKVAYDL

-670 TRMENNDIYTSIL
+670 TRMENNDVYTSIL

-702 PLDSIRALIRLQPKG
+702 PLDTIRAPIRLQPKG
-717 SPEKAT
+717 SPEKPT

-732 NYAVLNWI
+732 NYAVLNWT
-740 PGFNGGFSNTKYLVS
+740 PGFNGGFMSTKYLVS

-764 QSLSDCS
+764 QTLSDCS
-771 GHGYIPSYQI
+771 GNGYIPSYQI
-781 SSSSSSNSNH
+781 SSSSSNSNH

-819 YALNSKGTSAYSN
+819 YALNSKGTSGYSN
-832 EVVATTKVSKIPPPL
+832 EILATTKVSKIPPPL

-902 FKEAVINHMS
+902 FKEAIINHVS
-912 RPAHYTTATSG
+912 RPAHYTTATTSG
-923 RSLGMGGG
+923 RSLGVG
-931 GAGGV
+931 
-936 AGGSHH
+936 GGSHL

-977 NAEIGKSYMPHNSS
+977 NAEIGKSYMPHKSS

-1002 ASISFCI
+1002 ASLSFVV
-1009 FLALL
+1009 FLGLL
-1014 YAFCRCRRTHAAKK
+1014 YAFCHCRRKHASKK
-1028 EAAGGTGTATNTTT
+1028 ESSSVGGVVGGGNANTTT
-1042 PGAAGGKEYDLD
+1042 NPGSSGAKEYDLD
-1054 LDASRRPSLTQTS
+1054 LDASRRPSLSQ
-1067 VGDPQQQ
+1067 DPQQ

-1090 LDSKET
+1090 LDSKDI
-1096 GGGCGMELTLT
+1096 GSGNGGMELTLT

-1115 LNMQQ
+1115 LNMQQHQ

-1133 KAILGIYSGA
+1133 KAILGIY
-1143 GAGPGAGAGAG
+1143 G
-1154 GVGSGGGGGAHSNGY
+1154 GVAGSGGNNSGGQHPHSNGY

-1179 DGDSYQ
+1179 DSDSYQ
-1185 VLPSAASSAAG
+1185 VLPSDANSAAG
-1196 SHGIGHGH
+1196 SHGHGSGHGH
-1204 GHGHGIG
+1204 GHGL
-1211 TGAGESGPLEA
+1211 GAGEW
-1222 TPATCNIGGTGS
+1222 
-1234 GSSNINP
+1234 
-1241 KQQLIARANL
+1241 
-1251 TNQPTIAST
+1251 
-1260 TNNKIFSSSNNN
+1260 SSS
-1272 NGNSN
+1272 
-1277 SNHSTNNTTTTN
+1277 
-1289 NNNSSSSNSTSIT
+1289 
-1302 TLQRIHLA
+1302 
-1310 NRERERVTAA
+1310 
-1320 TAGTTTALATT
+1320 
-1331 ITTTSRNAKAATT
+1331 
-1344 TTTLAITG
+1344 
-1352 SSNNSNEN
+1352 NSNEN
-1360 NYSNARDMSQEAL
+1360 NYSNARDLSQEAL
-1373 WRLQLAAAQS
+1373 WRLQMATAQS

-1408 QTVTSSL
+1408 PTVTSSL
-1415 SQQSFAAGG
+1415 SQQSF
-1424 SAPAQPLAP
+1424 SPTQQLAP

-1444 TLRKSAGKQP
+1444 TLRKSGKQP

-1459 RKDLGQQPKPQQQ
+1459 RKDMQQQAKPPQQMADIIQ
-1472 MGKLLFLLIG
+1472 DLAN

>member
-1 KVSHFFPGHLWLF
+1 MSTIKLLIIGHLWLS

-44 SDFTFYWARWT
+44 TDFTFYWARWT

-212 MPEGHTLETSVSLNV
+212 MPEGHMLETSVSLNV

-239 PLRIERDHVAKLEC
+239 PLRVERDHVAKLEC

-356 DFRHNGELLT
+356 DFRYTGELLT

-384 IMQPFN
+384 IMQPFG
-390 SKRVEGVGN
+390 SKRLEGVGN

-442 QYRWFRDIDGDIGN
+442 QYRWFRDMDGDIGN

-541 DGTEILATRKMFDI
+541 DGTEILPTRKMFDI

-670 TRMENNDIYTSIL
+670 TRMENNDVYTSIL

-702 PLDSIRALIRLQPKG
+702 PLDSIRAPIRLQPKG
-717 SPEKAT
+717 SPEKPT

-732 NYAVLNWI
+732 NYAVLNWT
-740 PGFNGGFSNTKYLVS
+740 PGFNGGFMSTKYLVS

-764 QSLSDCS
+764 QTLADCS

-781 SSSSSSNSNH
+781 SSSSSSSNH

-819 YALNSKGTSAYSN
+819 YALNSKGTSGYSN
-832 EVVATTKVSKIPPPL
+832 EVLATTKVSKIPPPL

-902 FKEAVINHMS
+902 FKEAVINHVS
-912 RPAHYTTATSG
+912 RPAHYTTATTSG
-923 RSLGMGGG
+923 RSLGGVVGGVGGVVGGG
-931 GAGGV
+931 V
-936 AGGSHH
+936 HL

-968 NHEHCGAYA
+968 NHDHCGAYA
-977 NAEIGKSYMPHNSS
+977 NAEIGKSYMPHSSS

-1002 ASISFCI
+1002 ASLSFLV

-1014 YAFCRCRRTHAAKK
+1014 YAFCHCRRRHASKK
-1028 EAAGGTGTATNTTT
+1028 ESGSVGGGTGGGGTANSATN
-1042 PGAAGGKEYDLD
+1042 PGSAATKEYDLD
-1054 LDASRRPSLTQTS
+1054 LDASRRPSLSQ
-1067 VGDPQQQ
+1067 DAQQ
-1074 SQQQPPP
+1074 QQQPPP
-1081 PPPYYPTGT
+1081 PPPYYPTGS
-1090 LDSKET
+1090 LDSKDISN
-1096 GGGCGMELTLT
+1096 GNGGMELTLT

-1120 QQHHSN
+1120 QQQHHSN

-1133 KAILGIYSGA
+1133 KAILGIYGS
-1143 GAGPGAGAGAG
+1143 
-1154 GVGSGGGGGAHSNGY
+1154 SGGGSSSGGNGASGGPQHPHSNGY

-1179 DGDSYQ
+1179 DSDSYQ
-1185 VLPSAASSAAG
+1185 VLPSVANSAAG
-1196 SHGIGHGH
+1196 SHGHGNGHGH
-1204 GHGHGIG
+1204 GHGL
-1211 TGAGESGPLEA
+1211 GAGEW
-1222 TPATCNIGGTGS
+1222 
-1234 GSSNINP
+1234 
-1241 KQQLIARANL
+1241 
-1251 TNQPTIAST
+1251 
-1260 TNNKIFSSSNNN
+1260 
-1272 NGNSN
+1272 
-1277 SNHSTNNTTTTN
+1277 
-1289 NNNSSSSNSTSIT
+1289 
-1302 TLQRIHLA
+1302 
-1310 NRERERVTAA
+1310 
-1320 TAGTTTALATT
+1320 
-1331 ITTTSRNAKAATT
+1331 
-1344 TTTLAITG
+1344 

-1360 NYSNARDMSQEAL
+1360 NYSNARDLSQEAL
-1373 WRLQLAAAQS
+1373 WRLQMAAAQS

-1408 QTVTSSL
+1408 PTVTSSL
-1415 SQQSFAAGG
+1415 SQQSF
-1424 SAPAQPLAP
+1424 SPTQQLAP

-1444 TLRKSAGKQP
+1444 TLRKSGKQP

-1459 RKDLGQQPKPQQQ
+1459 RKDLPQQAKPQQQ
-1472 MGKLLFLLIG
+1472 MADIIQDLAN

>member
-1 KVSHFFPGHLWLF
+1 SSPCFLIAGRPWPS
-14 IGLISGDDSLD
+14 IGLIFVLVTMLASVSGDDSLD

-44 SDFTFYWARWT
+44 TDFTFYWARWT

-150 CSSIG
+150 CGSIG

-268 NGQYVSATPTH
+268 NGQYVSATPIH

-293 CSADNGLG
+293 CNADNGLG

-356 DFRHNGELLT
+356 DFRYTGELLT

-390 SKRVEGVGN
+390 SKRIEGVGN

-442 QYRWFRDIDGDIGN
+442 QYRWFRDMEGDIGN

-541 DGTEILATRKMFDI
+541 DGTEILPTRKMFDI

-580 PNGNQLLPNDRGLYT
+580 PNGNQLLPNDRGLFT

-702 PLDSIRALIRLQPKG
+702 PLDSIRAPIRLQPKG
-717 SPEKAT
+717 APEKPT

-732 NYAVLNWI
+732 NYAVLNWQ
-740 PGFNGGFSNTKYLVS
+740 PGFNGGFMGTKYLIS

-764 QSLSDCS
+764 QTLSDCS

-781 SSSSSSNSNH
+781 SSSSSSSNH

-819 YALNSKGTSAYSN
+819 YALNSKGTSGYSN
-832 EVVATTKVSKIPPPL
+832 EVLATTKVSKIPPPL

-891 LTLLPSGSETT
+891 LQLPSSGSETT

-912 RPAHYTTATSG
+912 RPAHYTTATTSG
-923 RSLGMGGG
+923 RSLGV
-931 GAGGV
+931 GGV
-936 AGGSHH
+936 GTHL

-977 NAEIGKSYMPHNSS
+977 NAEIGKSYMPHSSS

-1002 ASISFCI
+1002 ASLSFCI

-1028 EAAGGTGTATNTTT
+1028 DSTADASTTPGGGGGTGGGVST
-1042 PGAAGGKEYDLD
+1042 GAKEYDLD
-1054 LDASRRPSLTQTS
+1054 LDASRRPSLNPN
-1067 VGDPQQQ
+1067 DPQQ
-1074 SQQQPPP
+1074 SQQQQQPLP
-1081 PPPYYPTGT
+1081 PPPYYPSGS
-1090 LDSKET
+1090 LDSKDMV
-1096 GGGCGMELTLT
+1096 GGNGGMELTLT

-1120 QQHHSN
+1120 QQHHNN

-1133 KAILGIYSGA
+1133 KAILGIY
-1143 GAGPGAGAGAG
+1143 
-1154 GVGSGGGGGAHSNGY
+1154 GGGGGAGGGTGASSGGQHPHSNGY

-1185 VLPSAASSAAG
+1185 VLPTAGNSAAG
-1196 SHGIGHGH
+1196 SHGH
-1204 GHGHGIG
+1204 GHGHGL
-1211 TGAGESGPLEA
+1211 GAGESGPLEA
-1222 TPATCNIGGTGS
+1222 TPATCNIGGG
-1234 GSSNINP
+1234 GNINP
-1241 KQQLIARANL
+1241 MKQQQQQHQQQHTARANL
-1251 TNQPTIAST
+1251 TNQPTIP
-1260 TNNKIFSSSNNN
+1260 
-1272 NGNSN
+1272 GN
-1277 SNHSTNNTTTTN
+1277 STNNNITNITQNTN
-1289 NNNSSSSNSTSIT
+1289 NNT
-1302 TLQRIHLA
+1302 TLKRNHLG
-1310 NRERERVTAA
+1310 NRERERSLVTAA
-1320 TAGTTTALATT
+1320 TAATTTALATT
-1331 ITTTSRNAKAATT
+1331 ITTTSRNAKTATT

-1352 SSNNSNEN
+1352 SSNNSTEN
-1360 NYSNARDMSQEAL
+1360 NYSNARDLSQEAL
-1373 WRLQLAAAQS
+1373 WRLQLAAAAQS

-1415 SQQSFAAGG
+1415 SQQSFTPQSG
-1424 SAPAQPLAP
+1424 SSSVAQPLAP

-1444 TLRKSAGKQP
+1444 TLRKSGKQP

-1459 RKDLGQQPKPQQQ
+1459 RKDMQQQQQQQSKPQHQL
-1472 MGKLLFLLIG
+1472 GE

>member
-1 KVSHFFPGHLWLF
+1 MSTIKLLIIGHLWLS

-44 SDFTFYWARWT
+44 TDFTFYWARWT

-212 MPEGHTLETSVSLNV
+212 MPEGHMLETSVSLNV

-239 PLRIERDHVAKLEC
+239 PLRVERDHVAKLEC

-356 DFRHNGELLT
+356 DFRYTGELLT

-384 IMQPFN
+384 IMQPFG
-390 SKRVEGVGN
+390 SKRLEGVGN

-442 QYRWFRDIDGDIGN
+442 QYRWFRDMDGDIGN

-541 DGTEILATRKMFDI
+541 DGTEILPTRKMFDI

-670 TRMENNDIYTSIL
+670 TRMENNDVYTSIL

-702 PLDSIRALIRLQPKG
+702 PLDSIRAPIRLQPKG
-717 SPEKAT
+717 SPEKPT

-732 NYAVLNWI
+732 NYAVLNWT
-740 PGFNGGFSNTKYLVS
+740 PGFNGGFMSTKYLVS

-764 QSLSDCS
+764 QTLADCS

-781 SSSSSSNSNH
+781 SSSSSSSNH

-819 YALNSKGTSAYSN
+819 YALNSKGTSGYSN
-832 EVVATTKVSKIPPPL
+832 EVLATTKVSKIPPPL

-902 FKEAVINHMS
+902 FKEAVINHVS
-912 RPAHYTTATSG
+912 RPAHYTTATTSG
-923 RSLGMGGG
+923 RSLGGVVGGVGGVVGG
-931 GAGGV
+931 GA
-936 AGGSHH
+936 HL

-968 NHEHCGAYA
+968 NHDHCGAYA
-977 NAEIGKSYMPHNSS
+977 NAEIGKSYMPHSSS

-1002 ASISFCI
+1002 ASLSFLV

-1014 YAFCRCRRTHAAKK
+1014 YAFCHCRRRHASKK
-1028 EAAGGTGTATNTTT
+1028 ESGSVGGGAGGGGTANTATN
-1042 PGAAGGKEYDLD
+1042 PGSAGTKEYDLD
-1054 LDASRRPSLTQTS
+1054 LDASRRPSLSQ
-1067 VGDPQQQ
+1067 DPQ
-1074 SQQQPPP
+1074 QQQPPP
-1081 PPPYYPTGT
+1081 PPPYYPTGS
-1090 LDSKET
+1090 LDSKDISN
-1096 GGGCGMELTLT
+1096 GNGGMELTLT

-1120 QQHHSN
+1120 QQQHHSN

-1133 KAILGIYSGA
+1133 KAILGIYGS
-1143 GAGPGAGAGAG
+1143 
-1154 GVGSGGGGGAHSNGY
+1154 SGGGASSGGNGASGGPQHPHSNGY

-1179 DGDSYQ
+1179 DSDSYQ
-1185 VLPSAASSAAG
+1185 VLPSVANSAAG
-1196 SHGIGHGH
+1196 SHGHGNGHGH
-1204 GHGHGIG
+1204 GHGL
-1211 TGAGESGPLEA
+1211 GAGEW
-1222 TPATCNIGGTGS
+1222 
-1234 GSSNINP
+1234 
-1241 KQQLIARANL
+1241 
-1251 TNQPTIAST
+1251 
-1260 TNNKIFSSSNNN
+1260 
-1272 NGNSN
+1272 
-1277 SNHSTNNTTTTN
+1277 
-1289 NNNSSSSNSTSIT
+1289 
-1302 TLQRIHLA
+1302 
-1310 NRERERVTAA
+1310 
-1320 TAGTTTALATT
+1320 
-1331 ITTTSRNAKAATT
+1331 
-1344 TTTLAITG
+1344 

-1360 NYSNARDMSQEAL
+1360 NYSNARDLSQEAL
-1373 WRLQLAAAQS
+1373 WRLQMAAAQS

-1408 QTVTSSL
+1408 PTVTSSL
-1415 SQQSFAAGG
+1415 SQQSF
-1424 SAPAQPLAP
+1424 SPTQQLAP

-1444 TLRKSAGKQP
+1444 TLRKSGKQP

-1459 RKDLGQQPKPQQQ
+1459 RKDLPQQAKPQQQ
-1472 MGKLLFLLIG
+1472 MADIIQDLAN

>member
-1 KVSHFFPGHLWLF
+1 MSTIKLLIIGQLWLS

-44 SDFTFYWARWT
+44 TDFTFYWARWT

-212 MPEGHTLETSVSLNV
+212 MPEGHMLETSVTLNV

-239 PLRIERDHVAKLEC
+239 PLKVERDHVAKLDC

-313 YPPIVVIESKTHEA
+313 YPPIVFIESKTHEA

-338 VTANPSPINIE
+338 VTANPSPINVE

-356 DFRHNGELLT
+356 DFRYTGELLT

-384 IMQPFN
+384 IMQPFS

-442 QYRWFRDIDGDIGN
+442 QYRWFRDMDGDIGN

-541 DGTEILATRKMFDI
+541 DGTEILPTRKMFDI

-615 EPIIIHQYNKVAYDL
+615 EPIVIHQYNKVAYDL

-670 TRMENNDIYTSIL
+670 TRMENNDVYTSIL

-702 PLDSIRALIRLQPKG
+702 PLDSIRAPIRLQPKG
-717 SPEKAT
+717 SPEKPT

-732 NYAVLNWI
+732 NYAVLNWT
-740 PGFNGGFSNTKYLVS
+740 PGFNGGFMSTKYLVS

-764 QSLSDCS
+764 QTLSDCS
-771 GHGYIPSYQI
+771 GNGYIPSYQI
-781 SSSSSSNSNH
+781 SSSSSNSNH

-819 YALNSKGTSAYSN
+819 YALNSKGTSGYSN
-832 EVVATTKVSKIPPPL
+832 EILATTKVSKIPPPL

-902 FKEAVINHMS
+902 FKEAIINHVS
-912 RPAHYTTATSG
+912 RPAHYTTATTSG
-923 RSLGMGGG
+923 RSLGVG
-931 GAGGV
+931 
-936 AGGSHH
+936 GGSHL

-977 NAEIGKSYMPHNSS
+977 NAEIGKSYMPHKSS

-1002 ASISFCI
+1002 ASLSFVV
-1009 FLALL
+1009 FLGLL
-1014 YAFCRCRRTHAAKK
+1014 YAFCHCRRKHAAKK
-1028 EAAGGTGTATNTTT
+1028 ESSSVGGGVGGGNANATANPGSTGA
-1042 PGAAGGKEYDLD
+1042 KEYDLD
-1054 LDASRRPSLTQTS
+1054 LDASRRPSLSQ
-1067 VGDPQQQ
+1067 DPQQ

-1090 LDSKET
+1090 LDSKDI
-1096 GGGCGMELTLT
+1096 GNGNGGMELTLT

-1133 KAILGIYSGA
+1133 KAILGIY
-1143 GAGPGAGAGAG
+1143 G
-1154 GVGSGGGGGAHSNGY
+1154 GVAGSGGNNSGGQHPHSNGY

-1179 DGDSYQ
+1179 DSDSYQ
-1185 VLPSAASSAAG
+1185 VLPSVANSAAG
-1196 SHGIGHGH
+1196 SHGHGSGHGH
-1204 GHGHGIG
+1204 GL
-1211 TGAGESGPLEA
+1211 GAGEW
-1222 TPATCNIGGTGS
+1222 
-1234 GSSNINP
+1234 
-1241 KQQLIARANL
+1241 
-1251 TNQPTIAST
+1251 
-1260 TNNKIFSSSNNN
+1260 SSS
-1272 NGNSN
+1272 
-1277 SNHSTNNTTTTN
+1277 
-1289 NNNSSSSNSTSIT
+1289 
-1302 TLQRIHLA
+1302 
-1310 NRERERVTAA
+1310 
-1320 TAGTTTALATT
+1320 
-1331 ITTTSRNAKAATT
+1331 
-1344 TTTLAITG
+1344 
-1352 SSNNSNEN
+1352 NSNEN
-1360 NYSNARDMSQEAL
+1360 NYSNARDLSQEAL
-1373 WRLQLAAAQS
+1373 WRLQMATAQS

-1408 QTVTSSL
+1408 PTVTSSL
-1415 SQQSFAAGG
+1415 SQQSF
-1424 SAPAQPLAP
+1424 SPTQQLAP

-1444 TLRKSAGKQP
+1444 TLRKSGKQP

-1459 RKDLGQQPKPQQQ
+1459 RKDMQQQAKPPQQMADIIQ
-1472 MGKLLFLLIG
+1472 DLAN

>member
-1 KVSHFFPGHLWLF
+1 MSTIKLLIIGQLWLW

-44 SDFTFYWARWT
+44 TDFTFYWARWT

-212 MPEGHTLETSVSLNV
+212 MPEGHMLETSVTLNV

-239 PLRIERDHVAKLEC
+239 PLKVERDHVAKLDC

-313 YPPIVVIESKTHEA
+313 YPPIVFIESKTHEA

-338 VTANPSPINIE
+338 VTANPSPINVE

-356 DFRHNGELLT
+356 DFRYTGELLT

-384 IMQPFN
+384 IMQPFS

-442 QYRWFRDIDGDIGN
+442 QYRWFRDMDGDIGN

-541 DGTEILATRKMFDI
+541 DGTEILPTRKMFDI

-615 EPIIIHQYNKVAYDL
+615 EPIVIHQYNKVAYDL

-670 TRMENNDIYTSIL
+670 TRMENNDVYTSIL

-702 PLDSIRALIRLQPKG
+702 PLDTIRAPIRLQPKG
-717 SPEKAT
+717 SPEKPT

-732 NYAVLNWI
+732 NYAVLNWT
-740 PGFNGGFSNTKYLVS
+740 PGFNGGFMNTKYLVS

-764 QSLSDCS
+764 QTLSDCS
-771 GHGYIPSYQI
+771 GNGYIPSYQI
-781 SSSSSSNSNH
+781 SSSSSNSNH

-819 YALNSKGTSAYSN
+819 YALNSKGTSGYSN
-832 EVVATTKVSKIPPPL
+832 EILATTKVSKIPPPL

-902 FKEAVINHMS
+902 FKEAIINHVS
-912 RPAHYTTATSG
+912 RPAHYTTATTSG
-923 RSLGMGGG
+923 RSLGVG
-931 GAGGV
+931 
-936 AGGSHH
+936 GGSHL

-977 NAEIGKSYMPHNSS
+977 NAEIGKSYMPHKSS

-1002 ASISFCI
+1002 ASLSFVV
-1009 FLALL
+1009 FLGLL
-1014 YAFCRCRRTHAAKK
+1014 YAFCHCRRKHASKK
-1028 EAAGGTGTATNTTT
+1028 ESSSVGGGGNANSTTN
-1042 PGAAGGKEYDLD
+1042 PGSNGAKEYDLD
-1054 LDASRRPSLTQTS
+1054 LDASRRPSLSQEA
-1067 VGDPQQQ
+1067 QQ
-1074 SQQQPPP
+1074 SQQQQPPP

-1090 LDSKET
+1090 LDSKDM
-1096 GGGCGMELTLT
+1096 GSGNGGMELTLT

-1115 LNMQQ
+1115 LNMQQHQ

-1133 KAILGIYSGA
+1133 KAILGIY
-1143 GAGPGAGAGAG
+1143 G
-1154 GVGSGGGGGAHSNGY
+1154 GVAGSGGNNSAGQHPHSNGY

-1179 DGDSYQ
+1179 DSDSYQ
-1185 VLPSAASSAAG
+1185 VLPSVANSAAG
-1196 SHGIGHGH
+1196 SHGHGSGHGH
-1204 GHGHGIG
+1204 GL
-1211 TGAGESGPLEA
+1211 GAGEW
-1222 TPATCNIGGTGS
+1222 
-1234 GSSNINP
+1234 
-1241 KQQLIARANL
+1241 
-1251 TNQPTIAST
+1251 
-1260 TNNKIFSSSNNN
+1260 SSS
-1272 NGNSN
+1272 
-1277 SNHSTNNTTTTN
+1277 
-1289 NNNSSSSNSTSIT
+1289 
-1302 TLQRIHLA
+1302 
-1310 NRERERVTAA
+1310 
-1320 TAGTTTALATT
+1320 
-1331 ITTTSRNAKAATT
+1331 
-1344 TTTLAITG
+1344 
-1352 SSNNSNEN
+1352 NSNEN
-1360 NYSNARDMSQEAL
+1360 NYSNARDLSQEAL
-1373 WRLQLAAAQS
+1373 WRLQMATAQS

-1408 QTVTSSL
+1408 PTVTSSL
-1415 SQQSFAAGG
+1415 SQQSF
-1424 SAPAQPLAP
+1424 SPTQQLAP

-1444 TLRKSAGKQP
+1444 TLRKSGKQP

-1459 RKDLGQQPKPQQQ
+1459 RKDMQQQAKPPQQMADIIQ
-1472 MGKLLFLLIG
+1472 DLAN

>member
-1 KVSHFFPGHLWLF
+1 MSTIKLLIIGQLWLS

-44 SDFTFYWARWT
+44 TDFTFYWARWT

-212 MPEGHTLETSVSLNV
+212 MPEGHMLETSVSLNV

-239 PLRIERDHVAKLEC
+239 PLRVERDHVAKLEC

-268 NGQYVSATPTH
+268 NGQYVSATPIH

-338 VTANPSPINIE
+338 VTANPAPINIE

-356 DFRHNGELLT
+356 DFRYTGELLT

-384 IMQPFN
+384 IMQPFS
-390 SKRVEGVGN
+390 SKRIEGVGN

-442 QYRWFRDIDGDIGN
+442 QYRWFRDMDGDIGN

-541 DGTEILATRKMFDI
+541 DGTEILPTRKMFDI
-555 RTTPTDAGGGVV
+555 RTTPTDAGAGVV

-615 EPIIIHQYNKVAYDL
+615 EPIIIHQYNKVAFDL

-670 TRMENNDIYTSIL
+670 TRMENNDVYTSIL

-702 PLDSIRALIRLQPKG
+702 PLDSIRAPIRLQPKG
-717 SPEKAT
+717 APEKPT
-723 NLKILEVGH
+723 SLKILEVGH
-732 NYAVLNWI
+732 NYAVLNWT
-740 PGFNGGFSNTKYLVS
+740 PGFNGGFGNTKYLVS

-764 QSLSDCS
+764 QTLADCS

-781 SSSSSSNSNH
+781 SSSSGNSNH

-819 YALNSKGTSAYSN
+819 YALNSKGTSGYSN
-832 EVVATTKVSKIPPPL
+832 EILATTKVSKIPPPL

-902 FKEAVINHMS
+902 FKEAVISHMS
-912 RPAHYTTATSG
+912 RPAHYTTATTSG
-923 RSLGMGGG
+923 RSLG
-931 GAGGV
+931 GGV
-936 AGGSHH
+936 ISGGVVGGGSHL

-1002 ASISFCI
+1002 ASFSFLV
-1009 FLALL
+1009 FAALL
-1014 YAFCRCRRTHAAKK
+1014 YAFCRCRRRHASKK
-1028 EAAGGTGTATNTTT
+1028 EGGAGDDTTAN
-1042 PGAAGGKEYDLD
+1042 PGSAVAKEYDLD
-1054 LDASRRPSLTQTS
+1054 LDASRRPSLSQ
-1067 VGDPQQQ
+1067 DPQQ
-1074 SQQQPPP
+1074 SQQQQQPLPP
-1081 PPPYYPTGT
+1081 PPPYYPTGS
-1090 LDSKET
+1090 LDSKDI
-1096 GGGCGMELTLT
+1096 GSGNGGMELTLT

-1120 QQHHSN
+1120 QQQHSHNN

-1133 KAILGIYSGA
+1133 KAILGIY
-1143 GAGPGAGAGAG
+1143 
-1154 GVGSGGGGGAHSNGY
+1154 GGGGGGSSAGGGGSVGNPHSNGY

-1179 DGDSYQ
+1179 DSDSYQ
-1185 VLPSAASSAAG
+1185 VLPSVANSAAG
-1196 SHGIGHGH
+1196 SHGSHGHGNGHGH
-1204 GHGHGIG
+1204 GL
-1211 TGAGESGPLEA
+1211 GAGEW
-1222 TPATCNIGGTGS
+1222 
-1234 GSSNINP
+1234 
-1241 KQQLIARANL
+1241 
-1251 TNQPTIAST
+1251 
-1260 TNNKIFSSSNNN
+1260 
-1272 NGNSN
+1272 
-1277 SNHSTNNTTTTN
+1277 
-1289 NNNSSSSNSTSIT
+1289 
-1302 TLQRIHLA
+1302 
-1310 NRERERVTAA
+1310 
-1320 TAGTTTALATT
+1320 
-1331 ITTTSRNAKAATT
+1331 
-1344 TTTLAITG
+1344 

-1373 WRLQLAAAQS
+1373 WRLQMAAAQS

-1408 QTVTSSL
+1408 PTVTSSL
-1415 SQQSFAAGG
+1415 SQQSF
-1424 SAPAQPLAP
+1424 SPTQQLTP

-1444 TLRKSAGKQP
+1444 TLRKSGKQP

-1459 RKDLGQQPKPQQQ
+1459 RKDLQQQAKPQQPMADIIQ
-1472 MGKLLFLLIG
+1472 DLAN

>member
-1 KVSHFFPGHLWLF
+1 YSNVPYPIAGHLWLW
-14 IGLISGDDSLD
+14 IGLISGDDSMD

-44 SDFTFYWARWT
+44 TDFTFYWARWT
-55 CCPTLF
+55 CCPTMF
-61 ENVAIGDVQLNSNY
+61 ENVAIGEVQLNSNY

-212 MPEGHTLETSVSLNV
+212 MPEGHTLETSVTLNV

-239 PLRIERDHVAKLEC
+239 PMRIERDHIAKLEC
-253 RVDAKPMVS
+253 RVDAKPMVT

-268 NGQYVSATPTH
+268 NGQYVSATPIH

-338 VTANPSPINIE
+338 VTANPSPINVE

-356 DFRHNGELLT
+356 DFRYTGELLT

-390 SKRVEGVGN
+390 SKRIEGVGN

-442 QYRWFRDIDGDIGN
+442 QYRWFRDMEGDIGN

-472 HLGSEGKYHC
+472 HLGSEGNYHC

-541 DGTEILATRKMFDI
+541 DGTEILPTRKMFDI

-580 PNGNQLLPNDRGLYT
+580 PNGNQLMPNDRGLYT

-615 EPIIIHQYNKVAYDL
+615 EPIVMHQYSKVAFDL

-693 GEYICRAVN
+693 GEYICRAIN
-702 PLDSIRALIRLQPKG
+702 PLDSIREPIRLQPKG
-717 SPEKAT
+717 SPEKPL

-732 NYAVLNWI
+732 NYAVLNWA
-740 PGFNGGFSNTKYLVS
+740 PGFNGGFMNTKYLVS

-764 QSLSDCS
+764 QTLSDCS

-781 SSSSSSNSNH
+781 SSSSGSNSNH

-819 YALNSKGTSAYSN
+819 YALNAKGSSPFSN
-832 EVVATTKVSKIPPPL
+832 EVLATTKVSKIPPPL

-873 ESLVTRD
+873 ESRVNRIDTTD
-880 ATVPMW
+880 AMW

-891 LTLLPSGSETT
+891 LTLLPSGRETT
-902 FKEAVINHMS
+902 FKEAVINHMTRS
-912 RPAHYTTATSG
+912 AHYTTASTSG
-923 RSLGMGGG
+923 RSLGVGGT
-931 GAGGV
+931 
-936 AGGSHH
+936 SNL
-942 GEDRTMALAETA
+942 GEDRTMALAN
-954 GPGPV
+954 PDRPV

-977 NAEIGKSYMPHNSS
+977 NAETGKSYMPHNSS
-991 MTTSALVAIII
+991 MTTSALVAIVI
-1002 ASISFCI
+1002 ASLSFCI

-1014 YAFCRCRRTHAAKK
+1014 YAFCRCRRTHATKK
-1028 EAAGGTGTATNTTT
+1028 DGAGGNPGNANTTTTT
-1042 PGAAGGKEYDLD
+1042 PGLGGGKEYDLD

-1074 SQQQPPP
+1074 QSQQQQQQLPPP
-1081 PPPYYPTGT
+1081 PPPYYPTGS
-1090 LDSKET
+1090 LESKET
-1096 GGGCGMELTLT
+1096 GGGMELTLT

-1120 QQHHSN
+1120 QQHQQHHSN
-1126 HGQYQQP
+1126 HQQYQQP
-1133 KAILGIYSGA
+1133 KAILGMYG
-1143 GAGPGAGAGAG
+1143 
-1154 GVGSGGGGGAHSNGY
+1154 GGGGGAAGGGVGGSHSNGY

-1179 DGDSYQ
+1179 DSDSYQ
-1185 VLPSAASSAAG
+1185 VLPSANSAAG

-1204 GHGHGIG
+1204 GGGP
-1211 TGAGESGPLEA
+1211 GAGESGPLEA
-1222 TPATCNIGGTGS
+1222 TPTTCNISGS
-1234 GSSNINP
+1234 GSGSNVTP
-1241 KQQLIARANL
+1241 KLQQQLSARANQ
-1251 TNQPTIAST
+1251 TKQPTIANTTSRNYNNHAT
-1260 TNNKIFSSSNNN
+1260 NSATNNPNN
-1272 NGNSN
+1272 
-1277 SNHSTNNTTTTN
+1277 N
-1289 NNNSSSSNSTSIT
+1289 NNNSNMNINTTNS
-1302 TLQRIHLA
+1302 TLQRSHLG
-1310 NRERERVTAA
+1310 NRERERSLVTAVTAA
-1320 TAGTTTALATT
+1320 TTTALATT

-1360 NYSNARDMSQEAL
+1360 NYSNARDLSQEAL

-1415 SQQSFAAGG
+1415 SQQSFGPQGGAG
-1424 SAPAQPLAP
+1424 STASPQPLAP

-1444 TLRKSAGKQP
+1444 TLRKSGKQP

-1459 RKDLGQQPKPQQQ
+1459 RKDLGQQAKPQ
-1472 MGKLLFLLIG
+1472 MGEFLINRIT